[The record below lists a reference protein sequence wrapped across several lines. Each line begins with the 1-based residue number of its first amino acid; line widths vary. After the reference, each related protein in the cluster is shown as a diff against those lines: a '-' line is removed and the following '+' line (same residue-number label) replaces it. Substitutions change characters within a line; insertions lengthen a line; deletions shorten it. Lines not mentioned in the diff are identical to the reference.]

1 MKNNLS
7 ISLVLSG
14 ILCSCL
20 DAQVMDIG
28 TNFYRDYLDL
38 AQNKGIFKATDA
50 PLEFTQRNGTKFTF
64 DKIPNNNAR
73 NNKGNFTALGRNFVV
88 TATHVENG
96 TNAVDYNEK
105 RGVFGN
111 TKYEYLT
118 RYSSTST
125 SKVYNT
131 ETTYLRTTKFIV
143 EGSVDPIDIPDLEIS
158 PASYNDQDIAEI
170 EVRKIE
176 NYFKAIKNS
185 GGANGNDI
193 FAYQAGIGLL
203 SLEKPRIDPITG
215 NPTGGYDTIVDKD
228 GTNNQTLG
236 ASLNNINII
245 NSVAYKKKI
254 SLLGDGNEV
263 NGIYVLP
270 FTNDNFRNKL
280 YIGDS
285 GSGFFV
291 YDTLKNKWV
300 LVGVTSVANGTQ
312 NYASIVTARDFNDYK
327 KEYENLV
334 SGVNVLGSALVQNKD
349 NIFSSANGSN
359 IMLNSNL
366 DLGHGGIVVNS
377 GDFTL
382 NSTNGSKIA
391 KFAGF
396 DIAGGASLNLNVVS
410 DTSVHKL
417 GKGSLIVSSSGN
429 KPLRLG
435 EGVVE
440 LRALNAFDKIYLT
453 SGRGL
458 LRLGVNE
465 SLNDKIFFGNGG
477 GALDLNGFDQTFN
490 NISANSSDAKI
501 TNKNPQRA
509 TLAINGE
516 SGKDTIFHANIDKNI
531 ELKHSGQG
539 KELVFDGGFD
549 IDGALSLENAK
560 VTLQGHPKTHAI
572 GDASVLTP
580 LAKSKIA
587 AAGLSEPVY
596 MDLTRPSTLSQPDW
610 DERKFSAKDG
620 IKLKS
625 SELTIGKDAKL
636 NGDIT
641 AKNSV
646 INLSGELTHY
656 IDKFDGSNTYDDGL
670 KYRQDVQSGNLLVKD
685 VKFDNKIVMDSDSL
699 LRVGGGAT
707 KLKELVI
714 NGKDTPLAKDV
725 LLGDG
730 KFEIENL
737 EVSGA
742 QKLGFEPDSVVKK
755 SLKIKSFGSENE
767 PVLDFKKVL
776 TLGAGM
782 KFDVDFTAALKGGMA
797 LDKTYTLVSA
807 QSIINEGAIFNNE
820 QKLGDLFMT
829 YTISDGKIVMKL
841 SDKKGENP
849 AVSSNVVQERVSKFS
864 QRENKILSMLKG
876 TPEFVQAISSG
887 DDEAL
892 RKLAQKAD
900 KDMREISTSSL
911 KMSIKALQNS
921 NELMNSRL
929 FQVTQLRAK
938 ADISQFKLAGLESD
952 IMPSAKMAY
961 EAAEASRERNNFW
974 ANVNGAYFKDKKS
987 DGDLKFYGTNIG
999 YDRGYDEFILGVS
1012 AGVSKAKFSSN
1023 VLKDDAKIYSFGAY
1037 GLFERGAHEIQS
1049 NLNFA
1054 FINSKRSLDEAQK
1067 ASAKGRGIL
1076 SSNYY
1081 KYKISLS
1088 KSGEYE
1094 QSIKPLLALELGAN
1108 GIDGFK
1114 NDRYDQ
1120 KSINDF
1126 NVAVAAGVEYA
1137 LNSDKNAFSVQFLV
1151 KQSVYNSEDK
1161 SYVSLNNSNE
1171 YVDYK
1176 LDNNKLSYKLTLNS
1190 DTKLSENL
1198 VLSSQLSGMLDND
1211 KNYGISGGLK
1221 IEYKF

>member
-7 ISLVLSG
+7 ISLVLSS

-50 PLEFTQRNGTKFTF
+50 PLEFMQRNGTKFTF
-64 DKIPNNNAR
+64 NKIPNNNAR

-88 TATHVENG
+88 TANHTLLASAATNFNEN
-96 TNAVDYNEK
+96 
-105 RGVFGN
+105 RGWFGN
-111 TKYEYLT
+111 TLYEYAT
-118 RYSSTST
+118 NSTQ
-125 SKVYNT
+125 KLYGAD
-131 ETTYLRTTKFIV
+131 TTYLRTSKYIV
-143 EGSVDPIDIPDLEIS
+143 EGQIDPLDVPNLEIS
-158 PASYNDQDIAEI
+158 SQDQAKDEANAN
-170 EVRKIE
+170 KIE
-176 NYFKAIKNS
+176 GRFRDIKNS
-185 GGANGNDI
+185 GGASGENI
-193 FAYQAGIGLL
+193 LVYEAGTGSLA
-203 SLEKPRIDPITG
+203 LEKPKS
-215 NPTGGYDTIVDKD
+215 DTDGFAEVMSATEFEHQNIV
-228 GTNNQTLG
+228 NNALG
-236 ASLNNINII
+236 ASVNEIG
-245 NSVAYKKKI
+245 VAYSAVYKSHYSSVSKPGVYLFMT
-254 SLLGDGNEV
+254 SNRG
-263 NGIYVLP
+263 
-270 FTNDNFRNKL
+270 FRNRL
-280 YIGDS
+280 LPGDS

-291 YDTLKNKWV
+291 YDTVAQKWV
-300 LVGVTSVANGTQ
+300 LVGVLTGVEDNK

-359 IMLNSNL
+359 ITLNSNL

-396 DIAGGASLNLNVVS
+396 DIARGASLNLNVTS

-465 SLNDKIFFGNGG
+465 NLNDKIFFGNGG

-501 TNKNPQRA
+501 TNENSQRA

-516 SGKDTIFHANIDKNI
+516 SGKDTIFHASIDKNI

-587 AAGLSEPVY
+587 AAGLSEPAY

-670 KYRQDVQSGNLLVKD
+670 KYRQDIESKNLLVKD

-730 KFEIENL
+730 KFEVENL

-742 QKLGFEPDSVVKK
+742 QKLGFEPDSLIKK

-807 QSIINEGAIFNNE
+807 QNIINEGAIFNNE

-829 YTISDGKIVMKL
+829 YAISDGKIVMKL

-849 AVSSNVVQERVSKFS
+849 AVSPNIVQERVSKFS

-900 KDMREISTSSL
+900 KDMKEISTSSL
-911 KMSIKALQNS
+911 KVSMKALQNS

-974 ANVNGAYFKDKKS
+974 ANVNGAYFKDRQS

-1067 ASAKGRGIL
+1067 ASVKGRGIL

-1137 LNSDKNAFSVQFLV
+1137 LSSEKNAFSVQFLV
-1151 KQSVYNSEDK
+1151 KQSIYNSEDK

-1198 VLSSQLSGMLDND
+1198 VLSSQLNGMLDND

>member
-7 ISLVLSG
+7 ISLVLSS

-88 TATHVENG
+88 TANHTLLASAATNFNEN
-96 TNAVDYNEK
+96 
-105 RGVFGN
+105 RGWFGN
-111 TKYEYLT
+111 TLYEYAT
-118 RYSSTST
+118 NSTQ
-125 SKVYNT
+125 KLYGAD
-131 ETTYLRTTKFIV
+131 TTYLRTSKYIV
-143 EGSVDPIDIPDLEIS
+143 EGQIDPLDVPNLEIS
-158 PASYNDQDIAEI
+158 SQDQTKDEANTK
-170 EVRKIE
+170 KIE
-176 NYFKAIKNS
+176 DRFREIKNS
-185 GGANGNDI
+185 GGASGENI
-193 FAYQAGIGLL
+193 LAYEAGTGSLA
-203 SLEKPRIDPITG
+203 LEKPKS
-215 NPTGGYDTIVDKD
+215 DTDGFAEVMSATEFEHQNIV
-228 GTNNQTLG
+228 NNALG
-236 ASLNNINII
+236 ASVNEIG
-245 NSVAYKKKI
+245 VAYSAVYKSHYSSVSKPGVYLFMT
-254 SLLGDGNEV
+254 SNRG
-263 NGIYVLP
+263 
-270 FTNDNFRNKL
+270 FRNRL
-280 YIGDS
+280 LPGDS

-291 YDTLKNKWV
+291 YDTVAQKWV
-300 LVGVTSVANGTQ
+300 LVGVLTGVEDNK

-359 IMLNSNL
+359 ITLNSNL

-377 GDFTL
+377 GDITL

-410 DTSVHKL
+410 DTSVHKV

-465 SLNDKIFFGNGG
+465 NLNDKIFFGNGG
-477 GALDLNGFDQTFN
+477 GALDLNGFDQTFD

-501 TNKNPQRA
+501 TNENSQRA

-516 SGKDTIFHANIDKNI
+516 SGKDTIFHASIDKNI

-549 IDGALSLENAK
+549 IDGSLNLENAK

-587 AAGLSEPVY
+587 AAGLSEPAY

-670 KYRQDVQSGNLLVKD
+670 KYRQDIESKNLLVKD

-699 LRVGGGAT
+699 LRVGGGVT
-707 KLKELVI
+707 KLKELVV

-730 KFEIENL
+730 KFEVENL

-742 QKLGFEPDSVVKK
+742 QKLGFEPDSLIKK

-782 KFDVDFTAALKGGMA
+782 KFDVDFIAALKGGMA

-807 QSIINEGAIFNNE
+807 QNIINEGAIFNNE

-829 YTISDGKIVMKL
+829 YAISDGKIVMKL
-841 SDKKGENP
+841 SDKNGENP

-900 KDMREISTSSL
+900 KDMKEISTSSL
-911 KMSIKALQNS
+911 KVSMKALQNS

-974 ANVNGAYFKDKKS
+974 ANVNGAYFKDKQS
-987 DGDLKFYGTNIG
+987 DGDLKFYGTNVG

-1037 GLFERGAHEIQS
+1037 GLFERGPHEIQS

-1067 ASAKGRGIL
+1067 ASVKGRGIL

-1088 KSGEYE
+1088 KSGEFE

-1137 LNSDKNAFSVQFLV
+1137 LNSDKSAFSVQFLV

-1161 SYVSLNNSNE
+1161 SYVSLNNSSE

>member
-50 PLEFTQRNGTKFTF
+50 PLEFTQRNGAKFTF
-64 DKIPNNNAR
+64 NKIPNNNAR
-73 NNKGNFTALGRNFVV
+73 NNKGNFTSLGRNFVV
-88 TATHVENG
+88 TANHTLLASAATNFNEN
-96 TNAVDYNEK
+96 
-105 RGVFGN
+105 RGWFGN
-111 TKYEYLT
+111 TLYEYAT
-118 RYSSTST
+118 NSTQ
-125 SKVYNT
+125 KLYGAD
-131 ETTYLRTTKFIV
+131 TTYLQTSKYIV
-143 EGSVDPIDIPDLEIS
+143 EGQIDPLDVPNLEIS
-158 PASYNDQDIAEI
+158 SQDQTKDEANAK
-170 EVRKIE
+170 KIE
-176 NYFKAIKNS
+176 DRFSDIKNS
-185 GGANGNDI
+185 GGASSENI
-193 FAYQAGIGLL
+193 LAYEAGTGSLA
-203 SLEKPRIDPITG
+203 LEKPKSDSDGFAEVMSATEFE
-215 NPTGGYDTIVDKD
+215 NQNIV
-228 GTNNQTLG
+228 NNALG
-236 ASLNNINII
+236 ASVNEIG
-245 NSVAYKKKI
+245 VAYSAVYKSHYSSVSKPGVYLFMT
-254 SLLGDGNEV
+254 SNRG
-263 NGIYVLP
+263 
-270 FTNDNFRNKL
+270 FRNRL
-280 YIGDS
+280 LPGDS

-291 YDTLKNKWV
+291 YDTVAQKWV
-300 LVGVTSVANGTQ
+300 LVGVLTGVEDNK

-349 NIFSSANGSN
+349 NIFSSANGLN
-359 IMLNSNL
+359 ITLNSNL

-377 GDFTL
+377 GDLTL

-396 DIAGGASLNLNVVS
+396 NIAGGASLNLNVVS

-465 SLNDKIFFGNGG
+465 NLNDKIFFGNGG
-477 GALDLNGFDQTFN
+477 GALDLNGFDQTFD

-501 TNKNPQRA
+501 TNENPQRA

-516 SGKDTIFHANIDKNI
+516 SGKDTIFHASIDKNI

-560 VTLQGHPKTHAI
+560 VTLQGHPKAHAI

-580 LAKSKIA
+580 LAKSKMA
-587 AAGLSEPVY
+587 AAGLSEPAY

-670 KYRQDVQSGNLLVKD
+670 KYRQDIESKNLLVKD

-699 LRVGGGAT
+699 LKVGGGTT
-707 KLKELVI
+707 KLKELVV

-730 KFEIENL
+730 KFEVENL

-742 QKLGFEPDSVVKK
+742 QKLGFEPDSLIKK

-807 QSIINEGAIFNNE
+807 QNIINEGAIFNNE

-829 YTISDGKIVMKL
+829 YAINGGKIEMKL

-849 AVSSNVVQERVSKFS
+849 AVSPNIVQERVSKFS

-900 KDMREISTSSL
+900 KDMKEISTSSL

-952 IMPSAKMAY
+952 IMSSAKMAY

-974 ANVNGAYFKDKKS
+974 ANVNGAYFKDKIS

-1054 FINSKRSLDEAQK
+1054 FINSKRSLDEVQK
-1067 ASAKGRGIL
+1067 ASVKGRGIL

-1190 DTKLSENL
+1190 ETKLSENL

>member
-7 ISLVLSG
+7 ISLVVSS

-64 DKIPNNNAR
+64 NKIPNNNAR
-73 NNKGNFTALGRNFVV
+73 NNKGNFTSLGRNFVV
-88 TATHVENG
+88 TANHTLLASAATNFNEN
-96 TNAVDYNEK
+96 
-105 RGVFGN
+105 RGWFGN
-111 TKYEYLT
+111 TLYEYAT
-118 RYSSTST
+118 NSTQ
-125 SKVYNT
+125 KLYGAD
-131 ETTYLRTTKFIV
+131 TTYLRTSKYIV
-143 EGSVDPIDIPDLEIS
+143 EGQIDPLDVPNLEIS
-158 PASYNDQDIAEI
+158 SQDQAKDEANAN
-170 EVRKIE
+170 KIE
-176 NYFKAIKNS
+176 DRFRDIKNS
-185 GGANGNDI
+185 GGASGENI
-193 FAYQAGIGLL
+193 LAYEAGTGSLA
-203 SLEKPRIDPITG
+203 LEKPKS
-215 NPTGGYDTIVDKD
+215 DTDGFAEVMSATEFENQNIV
-228 GTNNQTLG
+228 NNALG
-236 ASLNNINII
+236 ASVNEIG
-245 NSVAYKKKI
+245 VAYSAVYKSHYSSVSKPGVYLFMT
-254 SLLGDGNEV
+254 SNRG
-263 NGIYVLP
+263 
-270 FTNDNFRNKL
+270 FRNRL
-280 YIGDS
+280 LPGDS

-291 YDTLKNKWV
+291 YDTVAQKWV
-300 LVGVTSVANGTQ
+300 LVGVLTGVEDNK

-359 IMLNSNL
+359 ITLNSNL

-377 GDFTL
+377 GDLML
-382 NSTNGSKIA
+382 NSTNGSNIA

-465 SLNDKIFFGNGG
+465 NLNDKIFFGNGG
-477 GALDLNGFDQTFN
+477 GALDLNGFDQTFD

-501 TNKNPQRA
+501 TNENSQMA
-509 TLAINGE
+509 TLKINGE
-516 SGKDTIFHANIDKNI
+516 SGKDTIFHASIDKNI

-539 KELVFDGGFD
+539 KELIFDGGFD

-587 AAGLSEPVY
+587 AAGLSEPAY

-670 KYRQDVQSGNLLVKD
+670 KYRQDIESKNLLVKD

-699 LRVGGGAT
+699 LRVGGGTT

-730 KFEIENL
+730 KFEVENL

-742 QKLGFEPDSVVKK
+742 QKLGFEPDSLIKK

-767 PVLDFKKVL
+767 PALDFKKVL

-807 QSIINEGAIFNNE
+807 QNIINEGAIFNNE

-829 YTISDGKIVMKL
+829 YAISDGKIVMKL

-887 DDEAL
+887 DDETL

-911 KMSIKALQNS
+911 KMSMKALQNS

-961 EAAEASRERNNFW
+961 EAAEARRERNNFW
-974 ANVNGAYFKDKKS
+974 ANVNGAYFKDRQS

-1012 AGVSKAKFSSN
+1012 AGVSKAKFSSDI
-1023 VLKDDAKIYSFGAY
+1023 LKDDAKIYSFGAY

-1067 ASAKGRGIL
+1067 ASVKGRGIL

-1088 KSGEYE
+1088 KSGEFE

-1137 LNSDKNAFSVQFLV
+1137 LNSEKNAFSMQFLV

-1161 SYVSLNNSNE
+1161 SYVSLNNSSE

>member
-7 ISLVLSG
+7 ISLVLSS

-38 AQNKGIFKATDA
+38 AQNKGIFKASDA
-50 PLEFTQRNGTKFTF
+50 PLEFTQRNGAKFRF
-64 DKIPNNNAR
+64 NKIPNNNAR

-88 TATHVENG
+88 TANHTLLASAATNFNEN
-96 TNAVDYNEK
+96 
-105 RGVFGN
+105 RGWFGN
-111 TKYEYLT
+111 TLYEYAT
-118 RYSSTST
+118 NSTQ
-125 SKVYNT
+125 KLYGAD
-131 ETTYLRTTKFIV
+131 TTYLRTSKYIV
-143 EGSVDPIDIPDLEIS
+143 EGQIDPLDVPNLEIS
-158 PASYNDQDIAEI
+158 SQDQTKDEANAK
-170 EVRKIE
+170 KIE
-176 NYFKAIKNS
+176 DRFRDIKNS
-185 GGANGNDI
+185 GGASGENI
-193 FAYQAGIGLL
+193 LAYEAGTGSLA
-203 SLEKPRIDPITG
+203 LEKPKSDSDGFAEVMSATEFEHQ
-215 NPTGGYDTIVDKD
+215 NIV
-228 GTNNQTLG
+228 NNALG
-236 ASLNNINII
+236 ASVNEIG
-245 NSVAYKKKI
+245 VAYSAVYKSHYSSVSKPGVYLFMT
-254 SLLGDGNEV
+254 SNRG
-263 NGIYVLP
+263 
-270 FTNDNFRNKL
+270 FRNRL
-280 YIGDS
+280 LPGDS

-291 YDTLKNKWV
+291 YDTVAQKWV
-300 LVGVTSVANGTQ
+300 LVGVLTGVEDNK

-359 IMLNSNL
+359 ITLNSNL

-377 GDFTL
+377 GDLTL

-465 SLNDKIFFGNGG
+465 NLNDKIFFGNGG
-477 GALDLNGFDQTFN
+477 GVLDLNGFDQTFD

-501 TNKNPQRA
+501 TNENPQRA

-516 SGKDTIFHANIDKNI
+516 SGKDTIFHASIDKNI

-549 IDGALSLENAK
+549 IDGALSLEDAK

-587 AAGLSEPVY
+587 AAGLSEPAY
-596 MDLTRPSTLSQPDW
+596 MDLARPSTLSQPDW

-670 KYRQDVQSGNLLVKD
+670 KYRQDIESRKLLVKD

-699 LRVGGGAT
+699 LKVGGGTT

-730 KFEIENL
+730 KFEVENL

-807 QSIINEGAIFNNE
+807 QNIINEGAIFNNE

-829 YTISDGKIVMKL
+829 YAISDGKIVMKL

-849 AVSSNVVQERVSKFS
+849 AVSPNIVQERVSKFS

-887 DDEAL
+887 DDEVL

-900 KDMREISTSSL
+900 KDLREISTSSL
-911 KMSIKALQNS
+911 KMSMKALQNS

-974 ANVNGAYFKDKKS
+974 ANINGAYFKNRQS

-1012 AGVSKAKFSSN
+1012 AGVSKAKFSSDI
-1023 VLKDDAKIYSFGAY
+1023 LKDDAKIYSFGAY

-1067 ASAKGRGIL
+1067 ASVKGRGIL

-1088 KSGEYE
+1088 KSGEFE

-1120 KSINDF
+1120 KRINDF
-1126 NVAVAAGVEYA
+1126 NVAVATGVEYA

-1161 SYVSLNNSNE
+1161 SYVSLNNSSE

>member
-7 ISLVLSG
+7 ISLVLSS

-50 PLEFTQRNGTKFTF
+50 PLEFAQRNGTKFTF
-64 DKIPNNNAR
+64 NKIPNNNAR
-73 NNKGNFTALGRNFVV
+73 NNKGNFTSLGRNFVV
-88 TATHVENG
+88 TANHTLLASAATNFNEN
-96 TNAVDYNEK
+96 
-105 RGVFGN
+105 RGWFGN
-111 TKYEYLT
+111 TLYEYAT
-118 RYSSTST
+118 NSTQ
-125 SKVYNT
+125 KLYGAD
-131 ETTYLRTTKFIV
+131 TTYLRTSKYIV
-143 EGSVDPIDIPDLEIS
+143 EGQIDPLDVPNLEIS
-158 PASYNDQDIAEI
+158 SQDQTKDEANAK
-170 EVRKIE
+170 KIE
-176 NYFKAIKNS
+176 DRFRDIKNS
-185 GGANGNDI
+185 GGASGENI
-193 FAYQAGIGLL
+193 LAYEAGTGSLA
-203 SLEKPRIDPITG
+203 LEKPKSDSDGFAEVMSATEFE
-215 NPTGGYDTIVDKD
+215 NQNIV
-228 GTNNQTLG
+228 NNALG
-236 ASLNNINII
+236 ASVNEIG
-245 NSVAYKKKI
+245 VAYSAVYKSHYSSVSKPGVYLFMT
-254 SLLGDGNEV
+254 SNRG
-263 NGIYVLP
+263 
-270 FTNDNFRNKL
+270 FRNRL
-280 YIGDS
+280 LPGDS

-291 YDTLKNKWV
+291 YDTVAQKWV
-300 LVGVTSVANGTQ
+300 LVGVLTGVEDNK

-359 IMLNSNL
+359 ITLNSNL

-377 GDFTL
+377 GDLTL

-396 DIAGGASLNLNVVS
+396 DIARGASLNLNVVS

-465 SLNDKIFFGNGG
+465 NLNDKIFFGNGG
-477 GALDLNGFDQTFN
+477 GALDLNGFDQTFD

-501 TNKNPQRA
+501 TNENPQRA

-516 SGKDTIFHANIDKNI
+516 SGEDTIFHASIDKNI

-560 VTLQGHPKTHAI
+560 VTLQGHPKMHAI

-587 AAGLSEPVY
+587 TAGLSEPAY

-670 KYRQDVQSGNLLVKD
+670 KYRQDIESKNLLVKD

-714 NGKDTPLAKDV
+714 NGKGTPLAKDV

-730 KFEIENL
+730 KFEVENL

-742 QKLGFEPDSVVKK
+742 QKLGFEPDSLIKK

-807 QSIINEGAIFNNE
+807 QNIINEGAIFNNE

-829 YTISDGKIVMKL
+829 YAISDGKIVMKL

-900 KDMREISTSSL
+900 KDMKEISTSSL
-911 KMSIKALQNS
+911 KMSIKVLQNS

-974 ANVNGAYFKDKKS
+974 ANVNGAYFKDRQS

-1067 ASAKGRGIL
+1067 ASVKGRGIL

>member
-7 ISLVLSG
+7 ISLVLSS

-64 DKIPNNNAR
+64 NKIPNNNAR

-88 TATHVENG
+88 TANHTLLASAATNFNEN
-96 TNAVDYNEK
+96 
-105 RGVFGN
+105 RGWFGN
-111 TKYEYLT
+111 TLYEYAT
-118 RYSSTST
+118 NSTQ
-125 SKVYNT
+125 KLYGAD
-131 ETTYLRTTKFIV
+131 TTYLRTSKYIV
-143 EGSVDPIDIPDLEIS
+143 EGQIDPLDVPNLEIS
-158 PASYNDQDIAEI
+158 SQDQTKDETNAN
-170 EVRKIE
+170 KIE
-176 NYFKAIKNS
+176 DRFRDIKNS
-185 GGANGNDI
+185 GGASGDNI
-193 FAYQAGIGLL
+193 LAYEAGTGSLA
-203 SLEKPRIDPITG
+203 LEKPKS
-215 NPTGGYDTIVDKD
+215 DTDGFAEVMSATEFEHQNIV
-228 GTNNQTLG
+228 NNALG
-236 ASLNNINII
+236 ASVNEIG
-245 NSVAYKKKI
+245 VAYSAVYKSHYSIVSKPGVYLFMT
-254 SLLGDGNEV
+254 SNRG
-263 NGIYVLP
+263 
-270 FTNDNFRNKL
+270 FRNRL
-280 YIGDS
+280 LPGDS

-291 YDTLKNKWV
+291 YDTVAQKWV
-300 LVGVTSVANGTQ
+300 LVGVLTGVEDNK

-359 IMLNSNL
+359 ITLNSNL

-377 GDFTL
+377 GDLTL

-440 LRALNAFDKIYLT
+440 LRALNAFDKIYIT

-465 SLNDKIFFGNGG
+465 NLNDKIFFGNGG
-477 GALDLNGFDQTFN
+477 GALDLNGFDQTFD

-501 TNKNPQRA
+501 TNENPQRA

-560 VTLQGHPKTHAI
+560 VMLQGHPKTHAI

-587 AAGLSEPVY
+587 AAGLSEPAY
-596 MDLTRPSTLSQPDW
+596 MDLARPSTLSQPDW

-670 KYRQDVQSGNLLVKD
+670 KYRQDIESKNLLVKD

-730 KFEIENL
+730 KFEVENL

-742 QKLGFEPDSVVKK
+742 QKLGFEPDSLIKK

-776 TLGAGM
+776 TLGTGM

-807 QSIINEGAIFNNE
+807 QNIINEGAIFNNE

-829 YTISDGKIVMKL
+829 YAISDGKIVMKL

-876 TPEFVQAISSG
+876 TPEFMQAISSG

-900 KDMREISTSSL
+900 KDMKEISTSSL
-911 KMSIKALQNS
+911 KVSIKALQNS

-1023 VLKDDAKIYSFGAY
+1023 ILKDDAKIYSFGAY
-1037 GLFERGAHEIQS
+1037 GLFEKGPHEIQS

-1067 ASAKGRGIL
+1067 ASVKGRGIL

-1137 LNSDKNAFSVQFLV
+1137 LNSEKNAFSVQFLV

>member
-7 ISLVLSG
+7 ISLVLSS

-64 DKIPNNNAR
+64 NKIPNNNAR

-88 TATHVENG
+88 TANHTLLASAATNFNEN
-96 TNAVDYNEK
+96 
-105 RGVFGN
+105 RGWFGN
-111 TKYEYLT
+111 TLYEYAT
-118 RYSSTST
+118 NSTQ
-125 SKVYNT
+125 KLYGAD
-131 ETTYLRTTKFIV
+131 TTYLRTSKYIV
-143 EGSVDPIDIPDLEIS
+143 EGQIDPLDVPNLEIS
-158 PASYNDQDIAEI
+158 SQDQTKDEANAN
-170 EVRKIE
+170 KIE
-176 NYFKAIKNS
+176 DRFRDIKNS
-185 GGANGNDI
+185 GGASGENI
-193 FAYQAGIGLL
+193 LAYEAGTGSLA
-203 SLEKPRIDPITG
+203 LEKPKS
-215 NPTGGYDTIVDKD
+215 DTDGFAEVMSATEFEHQNIV
-228 GTNNQTLG
+228 NNALG
-236 ASLNNINII
+236 ASVNEIG
-245 NSVAYKKKI
+245 VAYSAVYKSHYSSVSKPGVYLFMT
-254 SLLGDGNEV
+254 SNRG
-263 NGIYVLP
+263 
-270 FTNDNFRNKL
+270 FRNRL
-280 YIGDS
+280 LPGDS

-291 YDTLKNKWV
+291 YDTVAQKWV
-300 LVGVTSVANGTQ
+300 LVGVLTGVEDNK

-349 NIFSSANGSN
+349 NIFSSANSSN
-359 IMLNSNL
+359 ITLNSNL

-377 GDFTL
+377 GDITL

-410 DTSVHKL
+410 DTSVHKV

-465 SLNDKIFFGNGG
+465 NLNDKIFFGNGG
-477 GALDLNGFDQTFN
+477 GALDLNGFDQTFD

-501 TNKNPQRA
+501 TNENSQRA
-509 TLAINGE
+509 TLKINGE

-587 AAGLSEPVY
+587 AAGLSEPAY
-596 MDLTRPSTLSQPDW
+596 MDLARPSTLSQPDW

-670 KYRQDVQSGNLLVKD
+670 KYRQDIESKNLLVKD

-699 LRVGGGAT
+699 LRVGGGTT

-730 KFEIENL
+730 KFEVENL
-737 EVSGA
+737 EVGGA
-742 QKLGFEPDSVVKK
+742 QKLGFEPDSLIKK

-807 QSIINEGAIFNNE
+807 QNIINEGAIFNNE

-829 YTISDGKIVMKL
+829 YAISDGKIVMKL

-849 AVSSNVVQERVSKFS
+849 AVSSNVVQESVSKFS

-900 KDMREISTSSL
+900 KDMKEISTSSL
-911 KMSIKALQNS
+911 KVSIKALQNS

-952 IMPSAKMAY
+952 IIPSAKMAY

-1067 ASAKGRGIL
+1067 ASVKGRGIL

-1088 KSGEYE
+1088 KSGEFE
-1094 QSIKPLLALELGAN
+1094 QSIKPLLALEFGAN

-1137 LNSDKNAFSVQFLV
+1137 LNSEKNAFSVQFLV

-1161 SYVSLNNSNE
+1161 SYVSLNNSSE

>member
-7 ISLVLSG
+7 ISLVVSSILS
-14 ILCSCL
+14 SCL

-50 PLEFTQRNGTKFTF
+50 PLEFTQRNGAKFTF
-64 DKIPNNNAR
+64 NKIPNNNAR
-73 NNKGNFTALGRNFVV
+73 NNKGNFTSIGRNFVV
-88 TATHVENG
+88 TANHTLLASAATNFNEN
-96 TNAVDYNEK
+96 
-105 RGVFGN
+105 RGWFGN
-111 TKYEYLT
+111 TLYEYT
-118 RYSSTST
+118 TNSTQ
-125 SKVYNT
+125 KLYGAD
-131 ETTYLRTTKFIV
+131 TTYLRTSKYIV
-143 EGSVDPIDIPDLEIS
+143 EGQIDPLDVPNLEIS
-158 PASYNDQDIAEI
+158 SQDQAKDEANAN
-170 EVRKIE
+170 KIE
-176 NYFKAIKNS
+176 DRFRYIKNS
-185 GGANGNDI
+185 GGASGENI
-193 FAYQAGIGLL
+193 LAYEAGTGSLA
-203 SLEKPRIDPITG
+203 LEKPKS
-215 NPTGGYDTIVDKD
+215 DTDGFAEVMSATEFENQNIV
-228 GTNNQTLG
+228 NNALG
-236 ASLNNINII
+236 ASVNEIG
-245 NSVAYKKKI
+245 VAYSAVYNSHYSSVSKPGVYLFMT
-254 SLLGDGNEV
+254 SNRG
-263 NGIYVLP
+263 
-270 FTNDNFRNKL
+270 FRNRL
-280 YIGDS
+280 LPGDS

-291 YDTLKNKWV
+291 YDTVAQKWV
-300 LVGVTSVANGTQ
+300 LVGVLTGVEDNK

-327 KEYENLV
+327 KGYENLV

-359 IMLNSNL
+359 ITLNSNL

-377 GDFTL
+377 GDLTL

-396 DIAGGASLNLNVVS
+396 DIARGASLNLNVTS
-410 DTSVHKL
+410 DTSVHKV

-435 EGVVE
+435 DGVVE

-465 SLNDKIFFGNGG
+465 NLNDKIFFGNGG

-501 TNKNPQRA
+501 TNANSQRA
-509 TLAINGE
+509 TLTINGE
-516 SGKDTIFHANIDKNI
+516 SGKDTIFHASIDKNI

-560 VTLQGHPKTHAI
+560 VTLQGHPKTHAV

-587 AAGLSEPVY
+587 AAGLSEPDY

-670 KYRQDVQSGNLLVKD
+670 KYRQDIESKNLLVKD

-730 KFEIENL
+730 KFEVENL
-737 EVSGA
+737 EVSGV
-742 QKLGFEPDSVVKK
+742 QKLSFEPDSLIKK

-782 KFDVDFTAALKGGMA
+782 KFDVDFTVALKGGMA

-807 QSIINEGAIFNNE
+807 QNIINEGAIFNNE

-829 YTISDGKIVMKL
+829 YAISDGKIVMKL

-900 KDMREISTSSL
+900 KDMKEISTSSL
-911 KMSIKALQNS
+911 KVSIKALQNS

-974 ANVNGAYFKDKKS
+974 ANINGAYFKDRQS

-1054 FINSKRSLDEAQK
+1054 FINSKRSLDDAQK
-1067 ASAKGRGIL
+1067 ASVKGRGIL

-1088 KSGEYE
+1088 KSGEFE

>member
-7 ISLVLSG
+7 ISLVLSS

-64 DKIPNNNAR
+64 NKIPNNNAR

-88 TATHVENG
+88 TANHTLLASAATNFNEN
-96 TNAVDYNEK
+96 
-105 RGVFGN
+105 RGWFGN
-111 TKYEYLT
+111 TLYEYT
-118 RYSSTST
+118 TNSTQ
-125 SKVYNT
+125 KLYGAD
-131 ETTYLRTTKFIV
+131 TTYLRTSKYII
-143 EGSVDPIDIPDLEIS
+143 EGQIDPLDVPNLEIS
-158 PASYNDQDIAEI
+158 SQDQIKDEANAK
-170 EVRKIE
+170 KIE
-176 NYFKAIKNS
+176 DRFRDIKNS
-185 GGANGNDI
+185 GGASGENI
-193 FAYQAGIGLL
+193 LAYEAGTGSLA
-203 SLEKPRIDPITG
+203 LEKPKS
-215 NPTGGYDTIVDKD
+215 DTDGFAEVMSATEFENQNIV
-228 GTNNQTLG
+228 NNALG
-236 ASLNNINII
+236 ASVNEIG
-245 NSVAYKKKI
+245 VAYSAVYKSHYSSVSKPGVYLFMT
-254 SLLGDGNEV
+254 SNRG
-263 NGIYVLP
+263 
-270 FTNDNFRNKL
+270 FRNRL
-280 YIGDS
+280 LPGDS

-291 YDTLKNKWV
+291 YDTVAQKWV
-300 LVGVTSVANGTQ
+300 LVGVLTGVEDNK
-312 NYASIVTARDFNDYK
+312 NYTSIVTARDFNDYK

-359 IMLNSNL
+359 ITLNSNL

-377 GDFTL
+377 GDLTL

-396 DIAGGASLNLNVVS
+396 DIAGGASLNLNVTS
-410 DTSVHKL
+410 DTSVHKV

-465 SLNDKIFFGNGG
+465 NLNDKIFFGNGG
-477 GALDLNGFDQTFN
+477 GALDLNGFDQTFD

-501 TNKNPQRA
+501 TNENSQRA
-509 TLAINGE
+509 TLKINGE
-516 SGKDTIFHANIDKNI
+516 SGKDTIFHASIDKNI

-580 LAKSKIA
+580 LAKSKMA
-587 AAGLSEPVY
+587 AAGLSEPAY

-670 KYRQDVQSGNLLVKD
+670 KYRQDIESKNLLVKD

-730 KFEIENL
+730 KFEVENL

-742 QKLGFEPDSVVKK
+742 QKLGFEPDSLIKK

-807 QSIINEGAIFNNE
+807 QNIINEGAIFNNE

-829 YTISDGKIVMKL
+829 YAISDGKIVMKL

-849 AVSSNVVQERVSKFS
+849 AVSSNVVQESVSKFS

-900 KDMREISTSSL
+900 KDMKEISTSSL

-974 ANVNGAYFKDKKS
+974 ANVNGAYFKDRQS

-1012 AGVSKAKFSSN
+1012 AGVSKAKFSSDI
-1023 VLKDDAKIYSFGAY
+1023 LKDDAKIYSFGAY

-1054 FINSKRSLDEAQK
+1054 FINSKRGLDEAQK

-1088 KSGEYE
+1088 KSGEFE

-1120 KSINDF
+1120 KSVNDF

-1161 SYVSLNNSNE
+1161 SYVSLNNSSE

>member
-7 ISLVLSG
+7 ISLVLSS

-88 TATHVENG
+88 TANHTLLASAATNFNEN
-96 TNAVDYNEK
+96 
-105 RGVFGN
+105 RGWFGN
-111 TKYEYLT
+111 TLYEYAT
-118 RYSSTST
+118 NSTQ
-125 SKVYNT
+125 KLYGAD
-131 ETTYLRTTKFIV
+131 TTYLRTSKYIV
-143 EGSVDPIDIPDLEIS
+143 EGQIDPLDVPNLEIS
-158 PASYNDQDIAEI
+158 SQDQAKDEANAN
-170 EVRKIE
+170 KIE
-176 NYFKAIKNS
+176 GRFRDIKNS
-185 GGANGNDI
+185 GGASGENI
-193 FAYQAGIGLL
+193 LAYEAGTGSLA
-203 SLEKPRIDPITG
+203 LEKPKSDSDGFAEVMSATEFE
-215 NPTGGYDTIVDKD
+215 NQNIV
-228 GTNNQTLG
+228 NNALG
-236 ASLNNINII
+236 ASVNEIG
-245 NSVAYKKKI
+245 VAYSAVYKSHYSSVSKPGVYLFMT
-254 SLLGDGNEV
+254 SNRG
-263 NGIYVLP
+263 
-270 FTNDNFRNKL
+270 FRNRL
-280 YIGDS
+280 LPGDS

-291 YDTLKNKWV
+291 YDTVAQKWV
-300 LVGVTSVANGTQ
+300 LVGVLTGVEDNK

-349 NIFSSANGSN
+349 NIFSSANGLN
-359 IMLNSNL
+359 ITLNSNL

-377 GDFTL
+377 GDLTL

-465 SLNDKIFFGNGG
+465 NLNDKIFFGNGG

-501 TNKNPQRA
+501 TNENSQRA

-560 VTLQGHPKTHAI
+560 VMLQGHPKTHAI

-587 AAGLSEPVY
+587 AAGLSEPAY

-670 KYRQDVQSGNLLVKD
+670 KYRQDIESKNLLVKD

-699 LRVGGGAT
+699 LRVGGGTT

-730 KFEIENL
+730 KFEVENL

-742 QKLGFEPDSVVKK
+742 QKLGFEPDSLIKK

-807 QSIINEGAIFNNE
+807 QNIINEGAIFNNE

-829 YTISDGKIVMKL
+829 YAISDGKIVMKL

-849 AVSSNVVQERVSKFS
+849 AVSPNIVQERVSKFS

-876 TPEFVQAISSG
+876 TPEFMQAISSG
-887 DDEAL
+887 DDEVL

-900 KDMREISTSSL
+900 KDMKEISTSSL
-911 KMSIKALQNS
+911 KVSIKALQNS

-1012 AGVSKAKFSSN
+1012 AGVSKAKFSSDI
-1023 VLKDDAKIYSFGAY
+1023 LKDDAKIYSFGAY

-1067 ASAKGRGIL
+1067 ASVKGRGIL

-1088 KSGEYE
+1088 KSGEFE

-1120 KSINDF
+1120 KSVNDF
-1126 NVAVAAGVEYA
+1126 NVAVATGVEYA
-1137 LNSDKNAFSVQFLV
+1137 LNSEKNAFSVQFLV

>member
-7 ISLVLSG
+7 ISLVLSS

-88 TATHVENG
+88 TANHTLLASAATNFNEN
-96 TNAVDYNEK
+96 
-105 RGVFGN
+105 RGWFGN
-111 TKYEYLT
+111 TLYEYAT
-118 RYSSTST
+118 NSTQ
-125 SKVYNT
+125 KLYGAD
-131 ETTYLRTTKFIV
+131 TTYLRTSKYIV
-143 EGSVDPIDIPDLEIS
+143 EGQIDPLDVPNLEIS
-158 PASYNDQDIAEI
+158 SQDQAKDEANAK
-170 EVRKIE
+170 KIE
-176 NYFKAIKNS
+176 GRFRDIKNS
-185 GGANGNDI
+185 GGASGENI
-193 FAYQAGIGLL
+193 LVYEAGTGSLA
-203 SLEKPRIDPITG
+203 LEKPKS
-215 NPTGGYDTIVDKD
+215 DTDGFAEVMSATEFEHQNIV
-228 GTNNQTLG
+228 NNALG
-236 ASLNNINII
+236 ASVNEIG
-245 NSVAYKKKI
+245 VAYSAVYKSHYSSVSKPGVYLFMT
-254 SLLGDGNEV
+254 SNRG
-263 NGIYVLP
+263 
-270 FTNDNFRNKL
+270 FRNRL
-280 YIGDS
+280 LPGDS

-291 YDTLKNKWV
+291 YDTVAQKWV
-300 LVGVTSVANGTQ
+300 LVGVLTGVEDNK

-359 IMLNSNL
+359 ITLNSNL
-366 DLGHGGIVVNS
+366 DLGHGGIAVNS
-377 GDFTL
+377 GDLTL

-396 DIAGGASLNLNVVS
+396 DIARGASLNLNVTS

-465 SLNDKIFFGNGG
+465 NLNDKIFFGNGG

-501 TNKNPQRA
+501 TNENSQRA

-516 SGKDTIFHANIDKNI
+516 SGKDTIFHASIDKNI

-587 AAGLSEPVY
+587 AAGLSEPAY

-670 KYRQDVQSGNLLVKD
+670 KYRQDIESKNLLVKD

-730 KFEIENL
+730 KFEVENL

-742 QKLGFEPDSVVKK
+742 QKLGFEPDSLIKK

-807 QSIINEGAIFNNE
+807 QNIINEGAIFNNE

-829 YTISDGKIVMKL
+829 YAISDGKIVMKL

-849 AVSSNVVQERVSKFS
+849 AVSPNIVQERVSKFS

-900 KDMREISTSSL
+900 KDMKEISTSSL
-911 KMSIKALQNS
+911 KVSMKALQNS

-974 ANVNGAYFKDKKS
+974 ANVNGAYFKDRQS

-1067 ASAKGRGIL
+1067 ASVKGRGIL

-1137 LNSDKNAFSVQFLV
+1137 LSSEKNAFSVQFLV
-1151 KQSVYNSEDK
+1151 KQSIYNSEDK

-1198 VLSSQLSGMLDND
+1198 VLSSQLNGMLDND

>member
-7 ISLVLSG
+7 ISLVLSS

-50 PLEFTQRNGTKFTF
+50 PLEFAQRNGAKFTF
-64 DKIPNNNAR
+64 NKIPNNNAR
-73 NNKGNFTALGRNFVV
+73 NNKGNFTSLGRNFVV
-88 TATHVENG
+88 TANHTLLASAATNFNEN
-96 TNAVDYNEK
+96 
-105 RGVFGN
+105 RGWFGN
-111 TKYEYLT
+111 TLYEYAT
-118 RYSSTST
+118 NSTQ
-125 SKVYNT
+125 KLYGAD
-131 ETTYLRTTKFIV
+131 TTYLRTSKYIV
-143 EGSVDPIDIPDLEIS
+143 EGQIDPLDVPNLEIS
-158 PASYNDQDIAEI
+158 SQDQTKDEANAK
-170 EVRKIE
+170 KIE
-176 NYFKAIKNS
+176 DRFRDIKNS
-185 GGANGNDI
+185 GGASGENI
-193 FAYQAGIGLL
+193 LAYEAGTGSLA
-203 SLEKPRIDPITG
+203 LEKPKSDSDGFAEVMSATEFE
-215 NPTGGYDTIVDKD
+215 NQNIV
-228 GTNNQTLG
+228 NNALG
-236 ASLNNINII
+236 ASVNEIG
-245 NSVAYKKKI
+245 VAYSAVYKSHYSSVSKPGVYLFMT
-254 SLLGDGNEV
+254 SNRG
-263 NGIYVLP
+263 
-270 FTNDNFRNKL
+270 FRNRL
-280 YIGDS
+280 LPGDS

-291 YDTLKNKWV
+291 YDTVARKWV
-300 LVGVTSVANGTQ
+300 LVGVLTGVEDNK

-327 KEYENLV
+327 KGYENLV

-359 IMLNSNL
+359 ITLSTNL

-396 DIAGGASLNLNVVS
+396 DIARGASLNLNVTS

-465 SLNDKIFFGNGG
+465 NLNDKIFFGNGG

-501 TNKNPQRA
+501 TNANSQRA
-509 TLAINGE
+509 TLTINGE
-516 SGKDTIFHANIDKNI
+516 SGKDTIFHASIDKNI
-531 ELKHSGQG
+531 ELRHSGQG

-549 IDGALSLENAK
+549 IDGVLSLENAK
-560 VTLQGHPKTHAI
+560 VTLQGHPKTHAV

-587 AAGLSEPVY
+587 AAGLSEPAY

-670 KYRQDVQSGNLLVKD
+670 KYRQDIESKNLLVKD

-699 LRVGGGAT
+699 LKVGGGAT

-742 QKLGFEPDSVVKK
+742 QKLGFEPDSLIKK

-776 TLGAGM
+776 TLGTGM

-807 QSIINEGAIFNNE
+807 QNIINEGAIFNNE

-829 YTISDGKIVMKL
+829 YAISDGKIVMKL

-849 AVSSNVVQERVSKFS
+849 AVSPNIVQERVSKFS

-887 DDEAL
+887 DDGAL

-900 KDMREISTSSL
+900 KEMKEISTSSL
-911 KMSIKALQNS
+911 KVSIKALQNS

-974 ANVNGAYFKDKKS
+974 ANVNGAYFKDKIS

-1012 AGVSKAKFSSN
+1012 AGVSKAKFSSDI
-1023 VLKDDAKIYSFGAY
+1023 LKDDAKIYSFGAY
-1037 GLFERGAHEIQS
+1037 GLFERGPHEIQS

-1067 ASAKGRGIL
+1067 ASVKGRGIL

-1126 NVAVAAGVEYA
+1126 NVAVATGVEYA
-1137 LNSDKNAFSVQFLV
+1137 LSSDKNAFSVQFLV

-1190 DTKLSENL
+1190 ETKLSENL

>member
-7 ISLVLSG
+7 ISLVLSS

-50 PLEFTQRNGTKFTF
+50 PLEFTQRNGAKFTF
-64 DKIPNNNAR
+64 NKIPNNNAR

-88 TATHVENG
+88 TANHTLLASAATNFNEN
-96 TNAVDYNEK
+96 
-105 RGVFGN
+105 RGWFGN
-111 TKYEYLT
+111 TLYEYAT
-118 RYSSTST
+118 NSTQ
-125 SKVYNT
+125 KLYGAD
-131 ETTYLRTTKFIV
+131 TTYLRTSKYIV
-143 EGSVDPIDIPDLEIS
+143 EGQIDPLDVPNLEIS
-158 PASYNDQDIAEI
+158 SQDQAKDEANAN
-170 EVRKIE
+170 KIE
-176 NYFKAIKNS
+176 DRFRDIKNS
-185 GGANGNDI
+185 GGASGENI
-193 FAYQAGIGLL
+193 LAYEAGTGSLA
-203 SLEKPRIDPITG
+203 LEKPKSDSDGFAEVMSATEFE
-215 NPTGGYDTIVDKD
+215 NQNIV
-228 GTNNQTLG
+228 NNALG
-236 ASLNNINII
+236 ASVNEIG
-245 NSVAYKKKI
+245 VAYSAVYKSHYSSVSKPGVYLFMT
-254 SLLGDGNEV
+254 SNRD
-263 NGIYVLP
+263 
-270 FTNDNFRNKL
+270 FRNRL
-280 YIGDS
+280 LPGDS

-291 YDTLKNKWV
+291 YDTVAQKWV
-300 LVGVTSVANGTQ
+300 LVGVLTGVEDNK

-359 IMLNSNL
+359 ITLSTNL

-377 GDFTL
+377 GDLTL

-410 DTSVHKL
+410 DTSVHKV

-465 SLNDKIFFGNGG
+465 NLNDKIFFGNGG

-501 TNKNPQRA
+501 TNENSQRA

-516 SGKDTIFHANIDKNI
+516 SGKDTIFHASIDKNI

-549 IDGALSLENAK
+549 IYGALSLENAK

-580 LAKSKIA
+580 LAKSKIV
-587 AAGLSEPVY
+587 AAGLSEPAY
-596 MDLTRPSTLSQPDW
+596 MDLTRPSILSQPDW

-656 IDKFDGSNTYDDGL
+656 IDKFDGSNTYDNGL
-670 KYRQDVQSGNLLVKD
+670 KYRQDIESKNLLVKD

-730 KFEIENL
+730 KFEVENL

-742 QKLGFEPDSVVKK
+742 QKLGFEPDSLIKK

-767 PVLDFKKVL
+767 PALDFKKVL

-807 QSIINEGAIFNNE
+807 QNIINEGAIFNNE

-829 YTISDGKIVMKL
+829 YAISDGKIVMKL

-849 AVSSNVVQERVSKFS
+849 AVSSNVVQERVYKFS

-876 TPEFVQAISSG
+876 TPEFVQAISNS

-900 KDMREISTSSL
+900 KDMKEISTSSL

-987 DGDLKFYGTNIG
+987 DGDLKFYGTNIS

-1012 AGVSKAKFSSN
+1012 AGVSKAKFSSDI
-1023 VLKDDAKIYSFGAY
+1023 LKDDAKIYSFGAY

-1067 ASAKGRGIL
+1067 ASVKGRGIL

-1088 KSGEYE
+1088 KSGEFE

-1120 KSINDF
+1120 KSVNDF

-1161 SYVSLNNSNE
+1161 SYVSLNNSSE

-1198 VLSSQLSGMLDND
+1198 VLSSRLSGMLDND

>member
-7 ISLVLSG
+7 ISLVLSS

-64 DKIPNNNAR
+64 NKIPNNNAR

-88 TATHVENG
+88 TANHTLLASAATNFNEN
-96 TNAVDYNEK
+96 
-105 RGVFGN
+105 RGWFGN
-111 TKYEYLT
+111 TLYEYAT
-118 RYSSTST
+118 NSTQ
-125 SKVYNT
+125 KLYGAD
-131 ETTYLRTTKFIV
+131 TTYLRTSKYIV
-143 EGSVDPIDIPDLEIS
+143 EGQIDPLDVPNLEIS
-158 PASYNDQDIAEI
+158 SQDQTKDEANAK
-170 EVRKIE
+170 KIE
-176 NYFKAIKNS
+176 DRFREIKNS
-185 GGANGNDI
+185 GGASGENI
-193 FAYQAGIGLL
+193 LAYEAGTGSLA
-203 SLEKPRIDPITG
+203 LEKPKSDSDGFAEVMSATEFEHQ
-215 NPTGGYDTIVDKD
+215 NIV
-228 GTNNQTLG
+228 NNALG
-236 ASLNNINII
+236 ASVNEIG
-245 NSVAYKKKI
+245 VAYSAVYKSHYSSVSKPGVYLFMT
-254 SLLGDGNEV
+254 SNRG
-263 NGIYVLP
+263 
-270 FTNDNFRNKL
+270 FRNRL
-280 YIGDS
+280 LPGDS

-291 YDTLKNKWV
+291 YDTVAQKWV
-300 LVGVTSVANGTQ
+300 LVGVLTGVEDNK

-359 IMLNSNL
+359 ITLNSNL

-377 GDFTL
+377 GDLTL

-465 SLNDKIFFGNGG
+465 NLNDKIFFGNGG
-477 GALDLNGFDQTFN
+477 GVLDLNGFDQTFN

-501 TNKNPQRA
+501 TNENSQRA

-516 SGKDTIFHANIDKNI
+516 SGKDTIFHASIDKNI

-587 AAGLSEPVY
+587 AAGLSEPAY

-670 KYRQDVQSGNLLVKD
+670 KYRQDIESKNLLVKD

-699 LRVGGGAT
+699 LRVGGGTT

-730 KFEIENL
+730 KFEVENL
-737 EVSGA
+737 EISGA
-742 QKLGFEPDSVVKK
+742 QKLGFEPDSLIKK

-807 QSIINEGAIFNNE
+807 QNIINEGAIFNNE

-829 YTISDGKIVMKL
+829 YAISDGKIVMKL
-841 SDKKGENP
+841 SDKNGENP

-900 KDMREISTSSL
+900 KDMKEISTSSL
-911 KMSIKALQNS
+911 KVSMKALQNS

-974 ANVNGAYFKDKKS
+974 ANVNGAYFKDRQS

-1012 AGVSKAKFSSN
+1012 TGVSKAKFSSN

-1037 GLFERGAHEIQS
+1037 GLFERGPHEIQS

-1054 FINSKRSLDEAQK
+1054 FINSKCSLDEAQK
-1067 ASAKGRGIL
+1067 ASVKGRGIL

-1114 NDRYDQ
+1114 NNRYDQ
-1120 KSINDF
+1120 KSVNDF

>member
-7 ISLVLSG
+7 ISLVLSS

-50 PLEFTQRNGTKFTF
+50 PLEFTQRNGAKFTF

-73 NNKGNFTALGRNFVV
+73 NNKGNFTSLGRNFVV
-88 TATHVENG
+88 TANHTLLASAATNFNEN
-96 TNAVDYNEK
+96 
-105 RGVFGN
+105 RGWFGN
-111 TKYEYLT
+111 TLYEYAT
-118 RYSSTST
+118 NSTQ
-125 SKVYNT
+125 KLYGAD
-131 ETTYLRTTKFIV
+131 TTYLRTSKYIV
-143 EGSVDPIDIPDLEIS
+143 EGQIDPLDVPNLEIS
-158 PASYNDQDIAEI
+158 SQDQTKDEANAN
-170 EVRKIE
+170 KIE
-176 NYFKAIKNS
+176 DRFRDIKNS
-185 GGANGNDI
+185 GGASGENILAYEAGTGSLALERPKSDTDG
-193 FAYQAGIGLL
+193 FAEVMSATEFENQ
-203 SLEKPRIDPITG
+203 
-215 NPTGGYDTIVDKD
+215 NIV
-228 GTNNQTLG
+228 NNALG
-236 ASLNNINII
+236 ASVNEIG
-245 NSVAYKKKI
+245 VAYSAVYKSHYSSVSKPGVYLFMT
-254 SLLGDGNEV
+254 SNRG
-263 NGIYVLP
+263 
-270 FTNDNFRNKL
+270 FRNRL
-280 YIGDS
+280 LPGDS

-291 YDTLKNKWV
+291 YDTVAQKWV
-300 LVGVTSVANGTQ
+300 LVGVLTGVEDNK

-359 IMLNSNL
+359 ITLSTNL

-377 GDFTL
+377 GDLTL

-396 DIAGGASLNLNVVS
+396 DIAGGASLNLNVTS

-465 SLNDKIFFGNGG
+465 NLNDKIFFGNGG
-477 GALDLNGFDQTFN
+477 GALDLNGFDQTFD

-501 TNKNPQRA
+501 TNENSQRA
-509 TLAINGE
+509 ILKINGE
-516 SGKDTIFHANIDKNI
+516 SGKDTIFHASIDKNI

-580 LAKSKIA
+580 LAKSKMA
-587 AAGLSEPVY
+587 AAGLSEPAY

-670 KYRQDVQSGNLLVKD
+670 KYRQDIESKNLLVKD

-699 LRVGGGAT
+699 LRVGGDVT

-730 KFEIENL
+730 KFEVENL

-742 QKLGFEPDSVVKK
+742 QKLGFEPDSFIKK

-807 QSIINEGAIFNNE
+807 QNIINEGAIFNNE

-829 YTISDGKIVMKL
+829 YAISDGKIVMKL

-849 AVSSNVVQERVSKFS
+849 AVSPNIVQERVSKFS

-892 RKLAQKAD
+892 RKLVQKAD
-900 KDMREISTSSL
+900 KDMKEISTSSL
-911 KMSIKALQNS
+911 KVSMKALQNS

-929 FQVTQLRAK
+929 FQVTQLRTK

-974 ANVNGAYFKDKKS
+974 ANVNGAYFKDKIS

-999 YDRGYDEFILGVS
+999 YDRGYDEFILGLS
-1012 AGVSKAKFSSN
+1012 AGVSKAKFSSDI
-1023 VLKDDAKIYSFGAY
+1023 LKDDAKIYSFGAY
-1037 GLFERGAHEIQS
+1037 GLFERGPHEIQS

-1067 ASAKGRGIL
+1067 ASVKGRGIL

-1176 LDNNKLSYKLTLNS
+1176 LDNNKLNYKLTLNS

>member
-7 ISLVLSG
+7 ISLVLSS

-38 AQNKGIFKATDA
+38 AQNKGIFKATDT
-50 PLEFTQRNGTKFTF
+50 PLEFTQRNGTKFRF

-88 TATHVENG
+88 TANHTLLASAATNFNEN
-96 TNAVDYNEK
+96 
-105 RGVFGN
+105 RGWFGN
-111 TKYEYLT
+111 TLYEYAT
-118 RYSSTST
+118 NSTQ
-125 SKVYNT
+125 KLYGAD
-131 ETTYLRTTKFIV
+131 TTYLRTSKYIV
-143 EGSVDPIDIPDLEIS
+143 EGQIDPLDVPNLEIS
-158 PASYNDQDIAEI
+158 SQDQTKDEANTK
-170 EVRKIE
+170 KIE
-176 NYFKAIKNS
+176 DRFREIKNS
-185 GGANGNDI
+185 GGASGENI
-193 FAYQAGIGLL
+193 LAYEAGTGSLA
-203 SLEKPRIDPITG
+203 LEKPKSDSDGFAEVMSATEFEHQ
-215 NPTGGYDTIVDKD
+215 NIV
-228 GTNNQTLG
+228 NNALG
-236 ASLNNINII
+236 ASVNEIG
-245 NSVAYKKKI
+245 VAYSAVYKSHYSSVSKPGVYLFMT
-254 SLLGDGNEV
+254 SNRG
-263 NGIYVLP
+263 
-270 FTNDNFRNKL
+270 FRNRL
-280 YIGDS
+280 LPGDS

-291 YDTLKNKWV
+291 YDTVAQKWV
-300 LVGVTSVANGTQ
+300 LVGVLTGVEDNK

-359 IMLNSNL
+359 ITLSTNL

-377 GDFTL
+377 GDLTL

-396 DIAGGASLNLNVVS
+396 DIAGGASLNLNVTS

-465 SLNDKIFFGNGG
+465 NLNDKIFFGNGG
-477 GALDLNGFDQTFN
+477 GALDLNGFDQTFD

-501 TNKNPQRA
+501 TNANSQRA
-509 TLAINGE
+509 TLTINGE
-516 SGKDTIFHANIDKNI
+516 SGKDTIFHASIDKNI
-531 ELKHSGQG
+531 ELRHSGQG

-587 AAGLSEPVY
+587 AAGLSEPAY
-596 MDLTRPSTLSQPDW
+596 MDLTRPSTLYQPDW

-670 KYRQDVQSGNLLVKD
+670 KYRQDIESGNLLVKD

-699 LRVGGGAT
+699 LRVGGGTT

-730 KFEIENL
+730 KFEVENL
-737 EVSGA
+737 EISGA

-807 QSIINEGAIFNNE
+807 QNIINEGAIFNNE

-829 YTISDGKIVMKL
+829 YAISDGKIVMKL

-876 TPEFVQAISSG
+876 TPEFVQAISSD

-900 KDMREISTSSL
+900 KDMKEISTSSL

-929 FQVTQLRAK
+929 FQVTQLRTK

-974 ANVNGAYFKDKKS
+974 ANVNGAYFKDRQS
-987 DGDLKFYGTNIG
+987 DGDLKFYGTNVG

-1037 GLFERGAHEIQS
+1037 GLFERGPHEIQS

-1067 ASAKGRGIL
+1067 ASVKGRGIL

-1088 KSGEYE
+1088 KSGEFE
-1094 QSIKPLLALELGAN
+1094 QSIKPLLALELGTN

-1120 KSINDF
+1120 KSVNDF

-1190 DTKLSENL
+1190 ETKLSENL

>member
-7 ISLVLSG
+7 ISLVLSS

-50 PLEFTQRNGTKFTF
+50 PLEFMQRNGTKFTF
-64 DKIPNNNAR
+64 NKIPNNNAR

-88 TATHVENG
+88 TANHTLLASAATNFNEN
-96 TNAVDYNEK
+96 
-105 RGVFGN
+105 RGWFGN
-111 TKYEYLT
+111 TLYEYAT
-118 RYSSTST
+118 NSTQ
-125 SKVYNT
+125 KLYGAD
-131 ETTYLRTTKFIV
+131 TTYLRTSKYIV
-143 EGSVDPIDIPDLEIS
+143 EGQIDPLDVPNLEIS
-158 PASYNDQDIAEI
+158 SQDQAKDEANAN
-170 EVRKIE
+170 KIE
-176 NYFKAIKNS
+176 GRFRDIKNS
-185 GGANGNDI
+185 GGASGENI
-193 FAYQAGIGLL
+193 LVYEAGTGSLA
-203 SLEKPRIDPITG
+203 LEKPKS
-215 NPTGGYDTIVDKD
+215 DTDGFAEVMSATEFEHQNIV
-228 GTNNQTLG
+228 NNALG
-236 ASLNNINII
+236 ASVNEIG
-245 NSVAYKKKI
+245 VAYSAVYKSHYSSVSKPGVYLFMT
-254 SLLGDGNEV
+254 SNRG
-263 NGIYVLP
+263 
-270 FTNDNFRNKL
+270 FRNRL
-280 YIGDS
+280 LPGDS

-291 YDTLKNKWV
+291 YDTVAQKWV
-300 LVGVTSVANGTQ
+300 LVGVLTGVEDNK

-359 IMLNSNL
+359 ITLNSNL

-377 GDFTL
+377 GDLTL

-396 DIAGGASLNLNVVS
+396 DIARGASLNLNVTS

-465 SLNDKIFFGNGG
+465 NLNDKIFFGNGG
-477 GALDLNGFDQTFN
+477 GALDLNGFDQTFD

-501 TNKNPQRA
+501 TNENSQRA

-516 SGKDTIFHANIDKNI
+516 SGKDTIFHASIDKNI

-587 AAGLSEPVY
+587 AAGLSEPAY

-670 KYRQDVQSGNLLVKD
+670 KYRQDIESKNLLVKD

-730 KFEIENL
+730 KFEVENL

-742 QKLGFEPDSVVKK
+742 QKLGFEPDSLIKK

-807 QSIINEGAIFNNE
+807 QNIINEGAIFNNE

-829 YTISDGKIVMKL
+829 YAISDGKIVMKL

-849 AVSSNVVQERVSKFS
+849 AVSPNIVQERVSKFS

-900 KDMREISTSSL
+900 KDMKEISTSSL
-911 KMSIKALQNS
+911 KVSMKALQNS

-974 ANVNGAYFKDKKS
+974 ANVNGAYFKDRQS

-1067 ASAKGRGIL
+1067 ASVKGRGIL

-1137 LNSDKNAFSVQFLV
+1137 LSSEKNAFSVQFLV

-1198 VLSSQLSGMLDND
+1198 VLSSQLNGMLDND

>member
-7 ISLVLSG
+7 ISLVLSSV
-14 ILCSCL
+14 LCSCL

-64 DKIPNNNAR
+64 NKITNNNAR
-73 NNKGNFTALGRNFVV
+73 NNKGNFTSLGRNFVV
-88 TATHVENG
+88 TANHTLLASAATNFNEN
-96 TNAVDYNEK
+96 
-105 RGVFGN
+105 RGWFGN
-111 TKYEYLT
+111 TLYEYAT
-118 RYSSTST
+118 NSTQ
-125 SKVYNT
+125 KLYGAD
-131 ETTYLRTTKFIV
+131 TTYLRTSKYIV
-143 EGSVDPIDIPDLEIS
+143 EGQIDPLDVPNLEIS
-158 PASYNDQDIAEI
+158 SQDQAKDEANAN
-170 EVRKIE
+170 KIE
-176 NYFKAIKNS
+176 DRFRDIKNS
-185 GGANGNDI
+185 GGASGENI
-193 FAYQAGIGLL
+193 LAYEAGTGSLA
-203 SLEKPRIDPITG
+203 LEKPKSDSDGFAEVMSATEFEHQ
-215 NPTGGYDTIVDKD
+215 NIV
-228 GTNNQTLG
+228 NNALG
-236 ASLNNINII
+236 ASVNEIG
-245 NSVAYKKKI
+245 VAYSAVYKSHYSSVSKPGVYLFMT
-254 SLLGDGNEV
+254 SNRG
-263 NGIYVLP
+263 
-270 FTNDNFRNKL
+270 FRNRL
-280 YIGDS
+280 LPGDS

-291 YDTLKNKWV
+291 YDTVAQKWV
-300 LVGVTSVANGTQ
+300 LVGVLTGVEDNK

-359 IMLNSNL
+359 ITLNSNL

-377 GDFTL
+377 GDLTL

-396 DIAGGASLNLNVVS
+396 DIAGGTSLNLNVVS

-465 SLNDKIFFGNGG
+465 NLNDKIFFGNGG

-501 TNKNPQRA
+501 TNENSQRVA
-509 TLAINGE
+509 LKINGE
-516 SGKDTIFHANIDKNI
+516 SGKDTIFHASIDKNI

-572 GDASVLTP
+572 GDASVLAP

-587 AAGLSEPVY
+587 AAGLSEPAY

-670 KYRQDVQSGNLLVKD
+670 KYRQDIENKNLLVKD

-699 LRVGGGAT
+699 LRVGGGVT

-725 LLGDG
+725 FLGDG
-730 KFEIENL
+730 KFEVENL

-742 QKLGFEPDSVVKK
+742 QKLGFEPDSLIKK

-767 PVLDFKKVL
+767 PILDFKKVL

-782 KFDVDFTAALKGGMA
+782 KFDVDFTAALKGSMA
-797 LDKTYTLVSA
+797 LDKTYTLVNA
-807 QSIINEGAIFNNE
+807 QNIINEGAIFNNE

-829 YTISDGKIVMKL
+829 YAISDGKIVMKL

-849 AVSSNVVQERVSKFS
+849 AVSSNVVQERISKFS

-900 KDMREISTSSL
+900 KDMREISTSAL
-911 KMSIKALQNS
+911 KVSMKALQNS

-952 IMPSAKMAY
+952 IMPSAKMVY

-974 ANVNGAYFKDKKS
+974 ANVNGAYFKDQKS

-1067 ASAKGRGIL
+1067 ASVKGRGIL

-1088 KSGEYE
+1088 KSGEFE
-1094 QSIKPLLALELGAN
+1094 QSIKPLLALEFGAN

-1114 NDRYDQ
+1114 NDRYHQ
-1120 KSINDF
+1120 KSVNDF

-1137 LNSDKNAFSVQFLV
+1137 LNSEKNAFSVQFLV

-1161 SYVSLNNSNE
+1161 SYVSLNNSSE

-1198 VLSSQLSGMLDND
+1198 VLSSQISGMLDND

>member
-7 ISLVLSG
+7 ISLVLSS
-14 ILCSCL
+14 ILYSCL

-64 DKIPNNNAR
+64 NKIPNNNAR
-73 NNKGNFTALGRNFVV
+73 NNKGNFTSLGRNFVV
-88 TATHVENG
+88 TANHTLLASAATNFNEN
-96 TNAVDYNEK
+96 
-105 RGVFGN
+105 RGWFGN
-111 TKYEYLT
+111 TLYEYAT
-118 RYSSTST
+118 NSTQ
-125 SKVYNT
+125 KLYGAD
-131 ETTYLRTTKFIV
+131 TTYLRTSKYIV
-143 EGSVDPIDIPDLEIS
+143 EGQIDPLDVPNLEIS
-158 PASYNDQDIAEI
+158 SQDQTKDEANAN
-170 EVRKIE
+170 KIE
-176 NYFKAIKNS
+176 DRFRDIKNS
-185 GGANGNDI
+185 GGASGENI
-193 FAYQAGIGLL
+193 LAYEAGTGSLA
-203 SLEKPRIDPITG
+203 LEKPKS
-215 NPTGGYDTIVDKD
+215 DTDGFAEVMSATEFEHQNIV
-228 GTNNQTLG
+228 NNALG
-236 ASLNNINII
+236 ASVNEIG
-245 NSVAYKKKI
+245 VAYSAVYKSHYSSVSKPGVYLFMT
-254 SLLGDGNEV
+254 SNRG
-263 NGIYVLP
+263 
-270 FTNDNFRNKL
+270 FRNRL
-280 YIGDS
+280 LPGDS

-291 YDTLKNKWV
+291 YDTVAQKWV
-300 LVGVTSVANGTQ
+300 LVGVLTGFEDNK
-312 NYASIVTARDFNDYK
+312 NFASIVTARDFNDYK

-359 IMLNSNL
+359 ITLNSNL

-377 GDFTL
+377 GDITL

-410 DTSVHKL
+410 DTSVHKV

-465 SLNDKIFFGNGG
+465 NLNDKIFFGNGG
-477 GALDLNGFDQTFN
+477 GALDLNGFDQTFD

-501 TNKNPQRA
+501 TNENSQRA
-509 TLAINGE
+509 TLKINGE

-587 AAGLSEPVY
+587 AAGLSEPAY
-596 MDLTRPSTLSQPDW
+596 MDLARPSTLSQPDW

-670 KYRQDVQSGNLLVKD
+670 KYRQDIESKNLLVKD

-699 LRVGGGAT
+699 LRVGGGTT

-730 KFEIENL
+730 KFEVENL
-737 EVSGA
+737 EVGGA

-807 QSIINEGAIFNNE
+807 QNIINEGAIFNNE

-829 YTISDGKIVMKL
+829 YAISDGKIVMKL

-900 KDMREISTSSL
+900 KDMKEISTSSL
-911 KMSIKALQNS
+911 KVSMKALQNS

-929 FQVTQLRAK
+929 FQVTQLRTK

-1012 AGVSKAKFSSN
+1012 TGVSKAKFSSDI
-1023 VLKDDAKIYSFGAY
+1023 LKDDAKIYSFGAY

-1054 FINSKRSLDEAQK
+1054 FINSKRSLDETQK
-1067 ASAKGRGIL
+1067 ASVKGRGIL

-1088 KSGEYE
+1088 KSGEFE

-1137 LNSDKNAFSVQFLV
+1137 LNSDKNTFSVQFLV

-1161 SYVSLNNSNE
+1161 SYVSLNNSSE

>member
-7 ISLVLSG
+7 ISLVLSS

-38 AQNKGIFKATDA
+38 AQNKGIFKAADA

-64 DKIPNNNAR
+64 NKIPNNNAR
-73 NNKGNFTALGRNFVV
+73 NNKGNFTSLGRNFVV
-88 TATHVENG
+88 TANHTLLASAATNFNEN
-96 TNAVDYNEK
+96 
-105 RGVFGN
+105 RGWFGN
-111 TKYEYLT
+111 TLYEYAT
-118 RYSSTST
+118 NSTQ
-125 SKVYNT
+125 KLYGAD
-131 ETTYLRTTKFIV
+131 TTYLRTSKYIV
-143 EGSVDPIDIPDLEIS
+143 EGQIDPLDVPNLEIS
-158 PASYNDQDIAEI
+158 SQDQTKDEANAN
-170 EVRKIE
+170 KIE
-176 NYFKAIKNS
+176 DRFRDIKNS
-185 GGANGNDI
+185 GGASGENI
-193 FAYQAGIGLL
+193 LAYEAGTGSLA
-203 SLEKPRIDPITG
+203 LEKPKSDSDGFAEVMSATEFEHQ
-215 NPTGGYDTIVDKD
+215 NIV
-228 GTNNQTLG
+228 NNALG
-236 ASLNNINII
+236 ASVNEIG
-245 NSVAYKKKI
+245 VAYSAVYKSHYSSVSKPGVYLFMT
-254 SLLGDGNEV
+254 SNRG
-263 NGIYVLP
+263 
-270 FTNDNFRNKL
+270 FRNRL
-280 YIGDS
+280 LPGDS

-291 YDTLKNKWV
+291 YDTVAQKWV
-300 LVGVTSVANGTQ
+300 LVGVLTGVEDNK

-359 IMLNSNL
+359 ITLNSNL

-377 GDFTL
+377 GDLTL

-465 SLNDKIFFGNGG
+465 NLNDKIFFGNGG
-477 GALDLNGFDQTFN
+477 GALDLNGFDQTFD

-501 TNKNPQRA
+501 TNENSQRA

-516 SGKDTIFHANIDKNI
+516 SGKDTIFHASIDKNI

-587 AAGLSEPVY
+587 AAGLSEPAY
-596 MDLTRPSTLSQPDW
+596 MDLTRPSTLFQPDW

-620 IKLKS
+620 INLKS

-656 IDKFDGSNTYDDGL
+656 IDKFDGSNTYDNGL
-670 KYRQDVQSGNLLVKD
+670 KYRQDIESKNLLVKD

-699 LRVGGGAT
+699 LRVGGGTT

-730 KFEIENL
+730 KFEVENL

-742 QKLGFEPDSVVKK
+742 QKLGFEPDSLIKK

-807 QSIINEGAIFNNE
+807 QNIINEGAIFNNE
-820 QKLGDLFMT
+820 QKLGDLFMA
-829 YTISDGKIVMKL
+829 YTISNGKIVMKL

-864 QRENKILSMLKG
+864 QRENKILSMLEG

-900 KDMREISTSSL
+900 KDMKEISTSSL

-961 EAAEASRERNNFW
+961 EAAEANRERNNFW
-974 ANVNGAYFKDKKS
+974 ANVNGAYFKDRQS

-1067 ASAKGRGIL
+1067 ASVKGRGIL

-1137 LNSDKNAFSVQFLV
+1137 LSSEKNAFIVQFLV

-1161 SYVSLNNSNE
+1161 SYVSLNNSSE

>member
-7 ISLVLSG
+7 ISLVLSS

-64 DKIPNNNAR
+64 NKIPNNNAR

-88 TATHVENG
+88 TANHTLLASAATNFNEN
-96 TNAVDYNEK
+96 
-105 RGVFGN
+105 RGWFGN
-111 TKYEYLT
+111 TLYEYAT
-118 RYSSTST
+118 NSTQ
-125 SKVYNT
+125 KLYGAD
-131 ETTYLRTTKFIV
+131 TTYLRTSKYIV
-143 EGSVDPIDIPDLEIS
+143 EGQIDPLDVPNLEIS
-158 PASYNDQDIAEI
+158 SQDQAKDEANAK
-170 EVRKIE
+170 KIE
-176 NYFKAIKNS
+176 DRFRDIKNS
-185 GGANGNDI
+185 GGASGDNILAYEAGTGSLALERPKSDSDG
-193 FAYQAGIGLL
+193 FAEVMSATEFEHQ
-203 SLEKPRIDPITG
+203 
-215 NPTGGYDTIVDKD
+215 NIV
-228 GTNNQTLG
+228 NNALG
-236 ASLNNINII
+236 ASVNEIG
-245 NSVAYKKKI
+245 VAYSAVYKSHYSSVSKPGVYLFMT
-254 SLLGDGNEV
+254 SNRG
-263 NGIYVLP
+263 
-270 FTNDNFRNKL
+270 FRNRL
-280 YIGDS
+280 LPGDS

-291 YDTLKNKWV
+291 YDTVAQKWV
-300 LVGVTSVANGTQ
+300 LVGVLTGVEDNK

-359 IMLNSNL
+359 ITLNSNL

-377 GDFTL
+377 GDLTL

-465 SLNDKIFFGNGG
+465 NLNDKIFFGNGG
-477 GALDLNGFDQTFN
+477 GALDLNGFDQIFD

-501 TNKNPQRA
+501 TNENSQRVA
-509 TLAINGE
+509 LKINGE
-516 SGKDTIFHANIDKNI
+516 SGKDTIFHASIDKNI

-587 AAGLSEPVY
+587 AAGLSEPAY

-670 KYRQDVQSGNLLVKD
+670 KYRQDIESGNLLVKD

-699 LRVGGGAT
+699 LRVGGGTT

-742 QKLGFEPDSVVKK
+742 QKLGFEPDSLIKK

-807 QSIINEGAIFNNE
+807 QNIINEGAIFNNE

-829 YTISDGKIVMKL
+829 YAISDGKIVMKL

-864 QRENKILSMLKG
+864 QRENKILSMLEG

-900 KDMREISTSSL
+900 KDMKEISTSSL
-911 KMSIKALQNS
+911 KVSMKALQNS

-929 FQVTQLRAK
+929 FVITRLRAK
-938 ADISQFKLAGLESD
+938 ADISQFKLAGLEND

-974 ANVNGAYFKDKKS
+974 ANVNGAYFKDRQS
-987 DGDLKFYGTNIG
+987 DGNLKFYGTNIG

-1037 GLFERGAHEIQS
+1037 GLFERGSHEIQS

-1088 KSGEYE
+1088 KSGEFE
-1094 QSIKPLLALELGAN
+1094 QSIKPLLALEFGAN

-1126 NVAVAAGVEYA
+1126 DVAVAAGVEYA
-1137 LNSDKNAFSVQFLV
+1137 LNSEKNAFSVQFLV
-1151 KQSVYNSEDK
+1151 KQSIYNSEDK

-1190 DTKLSENL
+1190 DTKLSENV

>member
-7 ISLVLSG
+7 ISLVLSS

-88 TATHVENG
+88 TANHTLLASAATNFNEN
-96 TNAVDYNEK
+96 
-105 RGVFGN
+105 RGWFGN
-111 TKYEYLT
+111 TLYEYAT
-118 RYSSTST
+118 NSTQ
-125 SKVYNT
+125 KLYGAD
-131 ETTYLRTTKFIV
+131 TTYLRTSKYIV
-143 EGSVDPIDIPDLEIS
+143 EGQIDPLDVPNLEIS
-158 PASYNDQDIAEI
+158 SQDQTKDEANAK
-170 EVRKIE
+170 KIE
-176 NYFKAIKNS
+176 DHFRDIKNS
-185 GGANGNDI
+185 GGASGENI
-193 FAYQAGIGLL
+193 LAYEAGTGSLA
-203 SLEKPRIDPITG
+203 LEKPKS
-215 NPTGGYDTIVDKD
+215 DTDGFAEVMSATEFENQNIV
-228 GTNNQTLG
+228 NNALG
-236 ASLNNINII
+236 ASASEIG
-245 NSVAYKKKI
+245 VAYSAVYKSHYSSVSKPGVYLFMT
-254 SLLGDGNEV
+254 SNRG
-263 NGIYVLP
+263 
-270 FTNDNFRNKL
+270 FRNRL
-280 YIGDS
+280 LPGDS

-291 YDTLKNKWV
+291 YDTVAQKWV
-300 LVGVTSVANGTQ
+300 LVGVLTGVEDNK

-327 KEYENLV
+327 QEYENLV

-359 IMLNSNL
+359 ITLSTNL

-396 DIAGGASLNLNVVS
+396 DIARGASLNLNVVS

-465 SLNDKIFFGNGG
+465 NLNDKIFFGNGG

-501 TNKNPQRA
+501 TNENSQRA

-539 KELVFDGGFD
+539 KELIFDGGFD
-549 IDGALSLENAK
+549 IDGSLNLENAK

-587 AAGLSEPVY
+587 AAGLSEPAY

-670 KYRQDVQSGNLLVKD
+670 KYRQDIESKNLLVKD

-730 KFEIENL
+730 KFEVENL

-820 QKLGDLFMT
+820 QKFGDLFMT
-829 YTISDGKIVMKL
+829 YAINGGKIEMKL

-849 AVSSNVVQERVSKFS
+849 AVSPNIVQERVSKFS

-900 KDMREISTSSL
+900 KDMKEISTSSL
-911 KMSIKALQNS
+911 KVSIKALQNS

-961 EAAEASRERNNFW
+961 EAAEASRERSNFW
-974 ANVNGAYFKDKKS
+974 ANVNGAYFKDKIN

-1012 AGVSKAKFSSN
+1012 AGVSKAKFISN

-1037 GLFERGAHEIQS
+1037 GLFERGPHEIQS

-1067 ASAKGRGIL
+1067 ASVKGRGIL

-1088 KSGEYE
+1088 KSGEFE
-1094 QSIKPLLALELGAN
+1094 QSIKPLLALEFGAN

-1190 DTKLSENL
+1190 ETKLGENL

>member
-7 ISLVLSG
+7 ISLVLSS

-50 PLEFTQRNGTKFTF
+50 PLEFTQRNGAKFTF
-64 DKIPNNNAR
+64 NKIPNNNAR
-73 NNKGNFTALGRNFVV
+73 NNKGNFTSLGRNFVV
-88 TATHVENG
+88 TANHTLLASAATNFNEN
-96 TNAVDYNEK
+96 
-105 RGVFGN
+105 RGWFGN
-111 TKYEYLT
+111 TLYEYAT
-118 RYSSTST
+118 NSTQ
-125 SKVYNT
+125 KLYGAD
-131 ETTYLRTTKFIV
+131 TTYLRTSKYIV
-143 EGSVDPIDIPDLEIS
+143 EGQIDPLDVPNLEIS
-158 PASYNDQDIAEI
+158 SQDQAKDEANAN
-170 EVRKIE
+170 KIE
-176 NYFKAIKNS
+176 DRFRDIKNS
-185 GGANGNDI
+185 GGASGENI
-193 FAYQAGIGLL
+193 LAYEAGTGSLA
-203 SLEKPRIDPITG
+203 LEKPKS
-215 NPTGGYDTIVDKD
+215 DTDGFAEVMSATEFENQNIV
-228 GTNNQTLG
+228 NNALG
-236 ASLNNINII
+236 ASVNEIG
-245 NSVAYKKKI
+245 VAYSAVYKSHYSSVSKPGVYLFMT
-254 SLLGDGNEV
+254 SNRG
-263 NGIYVLP
+263 
-270 FTNDNFRNKL
+270 FRNRL
-280 YIGDS
+280 LPGDS

-291 YDTLKNKWV
+291 YDTVAQKWV
-300 LVGVTSVANGTQ
+300 LVGVLTGVEDNK

-359 IMLNSNL
+359 ITLNSNL

-377 GDFTL
+377 GDLML
-382 NSTNGSKIA
+382 NSTNGSNIA

-440 LRALNAFDKIYLT
+440 LRALNAFDKIYIT

-465 SLNDKIFFGNGG
+465 NLNDKIFFGNGG
-477 GALDLNGFDQTFN
+477 GALDLNGFDQTFD

-501 TNKNPQRA
+501 TNENSQMA
-509 TLAINGE
+509 TLKINGE
-516 SGKDTIFHANIDKNI
+516 SGKDTIFHASIDKNI

-539 KELVFDGGFD
+539 KELIFDGGFD

-587 AAGLSEPVY
+587 AAGLSEPAY

-670 KYRQDVQSGNLLVKD
+670 KYRQDIESKNLLVKD
-685 VKFDNKIVMDSDSL
+685 VKFDNKIVIDSDSL
-699 LRVGGGAT
+699 LRVGGGVT

-730 KFEIENL
+730 KFEVENL

-742 QKLGFEPDSVVKK
+742 QKLSFEPDSLIKK

-807 QSIINEGAIFNNE
+807 QNIINEGAIFNNE

-829 YTISDGKIVMKL
+829 YAISDGKIVMKL

-849 AVSSNVVQERVSKFS
+849 AISSNVVQERVSKFS

-900 KDMREISTSSL
+900 KDMREISTSSI

-974 ANVNGAYFKDKKS
+974 ANVNGAYFKDRQS

-1088 KSGEYE
+1088 KSGEFE

-1137 LNSDKNAFSVQFLV
+1137 LNSEKNAFSVQFLV

-1161 SYVSLNNSNE
+1161 SYVSLNNSSE

>member
-7 ISLVLSG
+7 ISLVLSS

-64 DKIPNNNAR
+64 NKIPNNNAR

-88 TATHVENG
+88 TANHTLLASAATNFNEN
-96 TNAVDYNEK
+96 
-105 RGVFGN
+105 RGWFGN
-111 TKYEYLT
+111 TLYEYAT
-118 RYSSTST
+118 NSTQ
-125 SKVYNT
+125 KLYGAD
-131 ETTYLRTTKFIV
+131 TTYLRTSKYIV
-143 EGSVDPIDIPDLEIS
+143 EGQIDPLDVPNLEIS
-158 PASYNDQDIAEI
+158 SQDQTKDEANAK
-170 EVRKIE
+170 KIE
-176 NYFKAIKNS
+176 DRFSDIKNS
-185 GGANGNDI
+185 GGASGENI
-193 FAYQAGIGLL
+193 LAYEAGTGSLA
-203 SLEKPRIDPITG
+203 LEKPKS
-215 NPTGGYDTIVDKD
+215 DTDGFAEVMSATEFENQNIV
-228 GTNNQTLG
+228 NNALG
-236 ASLNNINII
+236 ASVNEIG
-245 NSVAYKKKI
+245 VAYSAVYKSHYSSVSKPGVYLFMT
-254 SLLGDGNEV
+254 SNRG
-263 NGIYVLP
+263 
-270 FTNDNFRNKL
+270 FRNRL
-280 YIGDS
+280 LPGDS

-291 YDTLKNKWV
+291 YDTVAQKWV
-300 LVGVTSVANGTQ
+300 LVGVLTGVEDNK

-359 IMLNSNL
+359 ITLNSNL

-377 GDFTL
+377 GDLTL

-440 LRALNAFDKIYLT
+440 LRALNAFDKIYIT

-465 SLNDKIFFGNGG
+465 NLNDKIFFGNGG
-477 GALDLNGFDQTFN
+477 GALDLNGFDQTFD

-501 TNKNPQRA
+501 TNANSQRA
-509 TLAINGE
+509 TLTINGE
-516 SGKDTIFHANIDKNI
+516 SAKDTIFHASIDKNI
-531 ELKHSGQG
+531 ELRHSGQG

-560 VTLQGHPKTHAI
+560 VTLQGHPKTHAV

-587 AAGLSEPVY
+587 AAGLSEPDY

-670 KYRQDVQSGNLLVKD
+670 KYRQDIESKNLLVKD

-714 NGKDTPLAKDV
+714 SGKDTPLAKDV

-730 KFEIENL
+730 KFEVENL

-820 QKLGDLFMT
+820 QKFGDLFMT
-829 YTISDGKIVMKL
+829 YAISDGKIVMKL

-849 AVSSNVVQERVSKFS
+849 AISSNVVQERVSKFS

-900 KDMREISTSSL
+900 KDMREISTSSI

-974 ANVNGAYFKDKKS
+974 ANVNGAYFKDRQS

-1088 KSGEYE
+1088 KSGEFE
-1094 QSIKPLLALELGAN
+1094 QSIKPLLALEFGAN

-1137 LNSDKNAFSVQFLV
+1137 LNSEKNAFSVQFLV

-1161 SYVSLNNSNE
+1161 SYVSLNNSSE

>member
-7 ISLVLSG
+7 ISLVLSS

-64 DKIPNNNAR
+64 NKIPNNNAR

-88 TATHVENG
+88 TANHTLLASAATNFNEN
-96 TNAVDYNEK
+96 
-105 RGVFGN
+105 RGWFGN
-111 TKYEYLT
+111 TLYEYAT
-118 RYSSTST
+118 NSTQ
-125 SKVYNT
+125 KLYGAD
-131 ETTYLRTTKFIV
+131 TTYLRTSKYIV
-143 EGSVDPIDIPDLEIS
+143 EGQIDPLDVPNLEIS
-158 PASYNDQDIAEI
+158 SQDQAKDEANAK
-170 EVRKIE
+170 KIE
-176 NYFKAIKNS
+176 DRFRDIKNS
-185 GGANGNDI
+185 GGASGENI
-193 FAYQAGIGLL
+193 LAYEAGTGSLA
-203 SLEKPRIDPITG
+203 LEKPKSDSDGFADVMSATEFE
-215 NPTGGYDTIVDKD
+215 NQNIV
-228 GTNNQTLG
+228 NNALG
-236 ASLNNINII
+236 ASVNEIG
-245 NSVAYKKKI
+245 VAYSAVYKSHYSSVSKPGVYLFMT
-254 SLLGDGNEV
+254 SNRD
-263 NGIYVLP
+263 
-270 FTNDNFRNKL
+270 FRNRL
-280 YIGDS
+280 LPGDS

-291 YDTLKNKWV
+291 YDTVAQKWV
-300 LVGVTSVANGTQ
+300 LVGVLTGVEDNK

-349 NIFSSANGSN
+349 NIFSSVNGSN
-359 IMLNSNL
+359 ITLNSSL

-465 SLNDKIFFGNGG
+465 NLNDKIFFGNGG
-477 GALDLNGFDQTFN
+477 GALDLNGFDQTFD

-501 TNKNPQRA
+501 TNENSQRVA
-509 TLAINGE
+509 LKINGE
-516 SGKDTIFHANIDKNI
+516 SGKDTIFHASIDKNI

-670 KYRQDVQSGNLLVKD
+670 KYRQDIESKNLLVKD

-699 LRVGGGAT
+699 LRVGGGTT

-730 KFEIENL
+730 KFEVENL

-742 QKLGFEPDSVVKK
+742 QKLGFEPDSLIKK

-807 QSIINEGAIFNNE
+807 QNIINEGAIFNNE

-829 YTISDGKIVMKL
+829 YAISDGKIVMKL

-849 AVSSNVVQERVSKFS
+849 AISSNVVQERVSKFS

-900 KDMREISTSSL
+900 KDMKEISTSSL
-911 KMSIKALQNS
+911 KVSMKALQNS

-974 ANVNGAYFKDKKS
+974 ANVNGDYFKDRQS

-1067 ASAKGRGIL
+1067 ASVKGRGIL

-1088 KSGEYE
+1088 KSGEFE

-1137 LNSDKNAFSVQFLV
+1137 LNSEKNAFSVQFLV

-1190 DTKLSENL
+1190 DTKLGENL

>member
-7 ISLVLSG
+7 ISLVLSS

-64 DKIPNNNAR
+64 NKIPNNNAR

-88 TATHVENG
+88 TANHTLLASAATNFNEN
-96 TNAVDYNEK
+96 
-105 RGVFGN
+105 RGWFGN
-111 TKYEYLT
+111 TLYEYAT
-118 RYSSTST
+118 NSTQ
-125 SKVYNT
+125 KLYGAD
-131 ETTYLRTTKFIV
+131 TTYLRTSKYIV
-143 EGSVDPIDIPDLEIS
+143 EGQIDPLDVPNLEIS
-158 PASYNDQDIAEI
+158 SQDQTKDETNAN
-170 EVRKIE
+170 KIE
-176 NYFKAIKNS
+176 DRFRDIKNS
-185 GGANGNDI
+185 GGASGDNI
-193 FAYQAGIGLL
+193 LAYEAGTGSLA
-203 SLEKPRIDPITG
+203 LEKPKS
-215 NPTGGYDTIVDKD
+215 DTDGFAEVMSATEFEHQNIV
-228 GTNNQTLG
+228 NNALG
-236 ASLNNINII
+236 ASVNEIG
-245 NSVAYKKKI
+245 VAYSAVYKSHYSIVSKPGVYLFMT
-254 SLLGDGNEV
+254 SNRG
-263 NGIYVLP
+263 
-270 FTNDNFRNKL
+270 FRNRL
-280 YIGDS
+280 LPGDS

-291 YDTLKNKWV
+291 YDTVAQKWV
-300 LVGVTSVANGTQ
+300 LVGVLTGVEDNK

-359 IMLNSNL
+359 ITLNSNL

-377 GDFTL
+377 GDLTL

-440 LRALNAFDKIYLT
+440 LRALNAFDKIYIT

-465 SLNDKIFFGNGG
+465 NLNDKIFFGNGG
-477 GALDLNGFDQTFN
+477 GALDLNGFDQTFD

-501 TNKNPQRA
+501 TNENSQRA
-509 TLAINGE
+509 TLKINGE
-516 SGKDTIFHANIDKNI
+516 SGKDTIFHASIDKNI

-539 KELVFDGGFD
+539 KELIFDGGFD

-560 VTLQGHPKTHAI
+560 VTLQGHPKAHAI
-572 GDASVLTP
+572 GDASILTP

-587 AAGLSEPVY
+587 AAGLSEPAY

-670 KYRQDVQSGNLLVKD
+670 KYRQDIESKNLLVKD

-730 KFEIENL
+730 KFEVENL

-807 QSIINEGAIFNNE
+807 QNIINEGAIFNNE

-829 YTISDGKIVMKL
+829 YAISDGKIVMKL

-849 AVSSNVVQERVSKFS
+849 AVSSNVVQEMVSKFS

-876 TPEFVQAISSG
+876 TPEFMQAISSG

-900 KDMREISTSSL
+900 KDMKEISTSAL
-911 KMSIKALQNS
+911 KVSIKALQNS

-961 EAAEASRERNNFW
+961 EAAEASMERNNFW

-1012 AGVSKAKFSSN
+1012 AGVSKAKFNSN

-1067 ASAKGRGIL
+1067 ASVKGRGIL

-1088 KSGEYE
+1088 KSGEFE

-1120 KSINDF
+1120 KSVNDF

-1137 LNSDKNAFSVQFLV
+1137 LNSEKNAFSVQFLV

-1161 SYVSLNNSNE
+1161 SYVSLNNSSE

-1190 DTKLSENL
+1190 DTKLSENV

>member
-7 ISLVLSG
+7 ISLVVSS

-20 DAQVMDIG
+20 DAQVMDVG

-50 PLEFTQRNGTKFTF
+50 PLEFTQRNGAKFTF
-64 DKIPNNNAR
+64 NKIPNNNAR
-73 NNKGNFTALGRNFVV
+73 NNKGNFTSLGRNFVV
-88 TATHVENG
+88 TANHTLLASAATNFNEN
-96 TNAVDYNEK
+96 
-105 RGVFGN
+105 RGWFGN
-111 TKYEYLT
+111 TLYEYAT
-118 RYSSTST
+118 NSTQ
-125 SKVYNT
+125 KLYGAD
-131 ETTYLRTTKFIV
+131 TTYLRTSKYIV
-143 EGSVDPIDIPDLEIS
+143 EGQIDPLDVPNLEIS
-158 PASYNDQDIAEI
+158 SQDQAKDEANAK
-170 EVRKIE
+170 KIE
-176 NYFKAIKNS
+176 DRFRDIKNS
-185 GGANGNDI
+185 GGASGENI
-193 FAYQAGIGLL
+193 LAYEAGTGSLA
-203 SLEKPRIDPITG
+203 LEKPKS
-215 NPTGGYDTIVDKD
+215 DTDGFAEVMSATEFENQNIV
-228 GTNNQTLG
+228 NNALG
-236 ASLNNINII
+236 ASVNEIG
-245 NSVAYKKKI
+245 VAYSAVYKTHYSSVSKPGVYLFMT
-254 SLLGDGNEV
+254 SNRG
-263 NGIYVLP
+263 
-270 FTNDNFRNKL
+270 FRNRL
-280 YIGDS
+280 LPGDS

-291 YDTLKNKWV
+291 YDTVAQKWV
-300 LVGVTSVANGTQ
+300 LVGVLTGVEDNK

-327 KEYENLV
+327 KGYENLV
-334 SGVNVLGSALVQNKD
+334 SGVNVLGSALVKNKD

-359 IMLNSNL
+359 ITLSTNL

-396 DIAGGASLNLNVVS
+396 DIAGGASLNLNVTS
-410 DTSVHKL
+410 DTSVHKV

-435 EGVVE
+435 DGVVE

-465 SLNDKIFFGNGG
+465 NLNDKIFFGNGG
-477 GALDLNGFDQTFN
+477 GALDLNGFDQTFD

-501 TNKNPQRA
+501 TNENSQRA

-516 SGKDTIFHANIDKNI
+516 SGKDTIFHASIDKNI

-587 AAGLSEPVY
+587 AAGLSEPAY

-670 KYRQDVQSGNLLVKD
+670 KYRQDIESKNLLVKD

-707 KLKELVI
+707 RLKELVV

-730 KFEIENL
+730 KFEVENL

-755 SLKIKSFGSENE
+755 SLKIKNFGSENE

-807 QSIINEGAIFNNE
+807 QNIINEGAIFNNE

-829 YTISDGKIVMKL
+829 YAISDGKIVMKL

-849 AVSSNVVQERVSKFS
+849 AVSPNIVQERVSKFS

-900 KDMREISTSSL
+900 KDMKEISISSL

-961 EAAEASRERNNFW
+961 EAAEASMERNNFW

-1012 AGVSKAKFSSN
+1012 AGASKAKFSSDI
-1023 VLKDDAKIYSFGAY
+1023 LKDDAKIYSFGAY

-1067 ASAKGRGIL
+1067 ASVKGRGIL

-1088 KSGEYE
+1088 KSGEFE

-1120 KSINDF
+1120 KSVNDF

-1137 LNSDKNAFSVQFLV
+1137 LNSEKNAFSVQFLV

-1161 SYVSLNNSNE
+1161 SYVSLNNSSE

-1198 VLSSQLSGMLDND
+1198 VLSSQLNGMLDND

>member
-7 ISLVLSG
+7 ISLVLSS

-50 PLEFTQRNGTKFTF
+50 PLEFAQRNGTKFTF
-64 DKIPNNNAR
+64 NRIPNNNAR
-73 NNKGNFTALGRNFVV
+73 NNKGNFTSLGRNFVV
-88 TATHVENG
+88 TANHTLLASAATNFNEN
-96 TNAVDYNEK
+96 
-105 RGVFGN
+105 RGWFGN
-111 TKYEYLT
+111 TLYEYAT
-118 RYSSTST
+118 NSTQ
-125 SKVYNT
+125 KLYGAD
-131 ETTYLRTTKFIV
+131 TTYLRTSKYIV
-143 EGSVDPIDIPDLEIS
+143 EGQIDPLDVPNLEIS
-158 PASYNDQDIAEI
+158 SQDQTKDEANAK
-170 EVRKIE
+170 KIE
-176 NYFKAIKNS
+176 DRFRDIKNS
-185 GGANGNDI
+185 GGASGENI
-193 FAYQAGIGLL
+193 LAYEAGTGSLA
-203 SLEKPRIDPITG
+203 LEKPKSDSDGFAEVMSATEFE
-215 NPTGGYDTIVDKD
+215 NQNIV
-228 GTNNQTLG
+228 NNALG
-236 ASLNNINII
+236 ASVNEIG
-245 NSVAYKKKI
+245 VAYSAVYKSHYSSVSKPGVYLFMT
-254 SLLGDGNEV
+254 SNRG
-263 NGIYVLP
+263 
-270 FTNDNFRNKL
+270 FRNRL
-280 YIGDS
+280 LPGDS

-291 YDTLKNKWV
+291 YDTVAQKWV
-300 LVGVTSVANGTQ
+300 LVGVLTGVEDNK

-359 IMLNSNL
+359 ITLNSNL

-377 GDFTL
+377 GDLTL

-396 DIAGGASLNLNVVS
+396 DIARGASLNLNVVS

-465 SLNDKIFFGNGG
+465 NLNDKIFFGNGG
-477 GALDLNGFDQTFN
+477 GALDLNGFDQTFD

-501 TNKNPQRA
+501 TNENPQRA

-516 SGKDTIFHANIDKNI
+516 SGEDTIFHASIDKNI

-560 VTLQGHPKTHAI
+560 VTLQGHPKMHAI

-587 AAGLSEPVY
+587 AAGLSEPAY

-670 KYRQDVQSGNLLVKD
+670 KYRQDIESKNLLVKD

-714 NGKDTPLAKDV
+714 NGKGTPLAKDV

-730 KFEIENL
+730 KFEVENL

-742 QKLGFEPDSVVKK
+742 QKLGFEPDSLIKK

-807 QSIINEGAIFNNE
+807 QNIINEGAIFNNE

-829 YTISDGKIVMKL
+829 YAISDGKIVMKL

-911 KMSIKALQNS
+911 KVSMKALQNS

-974 ANVNGAYFKDKKS
+974 ANVNGAYFKDRQS

-1067 ASAKGRGIL
+1067 ASVKGRGIL

-1120 KSINDF
+1120 KSINEF

-1161 SYVSLNNSNE
+1161 SYVSLNNSSE

>member
-7 ISLVLSG
+7 ISLVLSS

-64 DKIPNNNAR
+64 NKIPNNNAR
-73 NNKGNFTALGRNFVV
+73 NNKGNFTSLGRNFVV
-88 TATHVENG
+88 TANHTLLASAATNFNEN
-96 TNAVDYNEK
+96 
-105 RGVFGN
+105 RGWFGN
-111 TKYEYLT
+111 TLYEYAT
-118 RYSSTST
+118 NSTQ
-125 SKVYNT
+125 KLYGAD
-131 ETTYLRTTKFIV
+131 TTYLRTSKYIV
-143 EGSVDPIDIPDLEIS
+143 EGQIDPLDVPNLEIS
-158 PASYNDQDIAEI
+158 SQDQAKDEANAN
-170 EVRKIE
+170 KIE
-176 NYFKAIKNS
+176 DRFRDIKNS
-185 GGANGNDI
+185 GGASGENI
-193 FAYQAGIGLL
+193 LAYEAGTGSLA
-203 SLEKPRIDPITG
+203 LEKPKSDSDGFAEVMSATEFE
-215 NPTGGYDTIVDKD
+215 NQNIV
-228 GTNNQTLG
+228 NNALG
-236 ASLNNINII
+236 ASVNEIG
-245 NSVAYKKKI
+245 VAYSAVYKSHYSSVSKPGVYLFMT
-254 SLLGDGNEV
+254 SNRG
-263 NGIYVLP
+263 
-270 FTNDNFRNKL
+270 FRNRL
-280 YIGDS
+280 LPGDS

-291 YDTLKNKWV
+291 YDTVAQKWV
-300 LVGVTSVANGTQ
+300 LVGVLTGVEDNK
-312 NYASIVTARDFNDYK
+312 NYTSIVTARDFNDYK

-359 IMLNSNL
+359 ITLNSNL

-377 GDFTL
+377 GDLTL

-396 DIAGGASLNLNVVS
+396 DIAGGASLNLNVTS
-410 DTSVHKL
+410 DTSVHKV

-465 SLNDKIFFGNGG
+465 NLNDKIFFGNGG
-477 GALDLNGFDQTFN
+477 GALDLNGFDQTFD

-501 TNKNPQRA
+501 TNENSQRA
-509 TLAINGE
+509 TLKINGE
-516 SGKDTIFHANIDKNI
+516 SGKDTIFHASIDKNI

-580 LAKSKIA
+580 LAKSKMA
-587 AAGLSEPVY
+587 AAGLSEPAY

-670 KYRQDVQSGNLLVKD
+670 KYRQDIESKNLLVKD

-730 KFEIENL
+730 KFEVENL

-742 QKLGFEPDSVVKK
+742 QKLGFEPDSLIKK

-807 QSIINEGAIFNNE
+807 QNIINEGAIFNNE

-829 YTISDGKIVMKL
+829 YAISDGKIVMKL

-849 AVSSNVVQERVSKFS
+849 AVSSNVVQESVSKFS

-900 KDMREISTSSL
+900 KDMKEISTSSL

-974 ANVNGAYFKDKKS
+974 ANVNGAYFKDRQS

-1012 AGVSKAKFSSN
+1012 AGVSKAKFSSDI
-1023 VLKDDAKIYSFGAY
+1023 LKDDAKIYSFGAY

-1054 FINSKRSLDEAQK
+1054 FINSKRGLDEAQK

-1088 KSGEYE
+1088 KSGEFE

-1120 KSINDF
+1120 KSVNDF

-1161 SYVSLNNSNE
+1161 SYVSLNNSSE

-1198 VLSSQLSGMLDND
+1198 VFSSQLSGMLDND

>member
-7 ISLVLSG
+7 ISLVVSSILS
-14 ILCSCL
+14 SCL

-50 PLEFTQRNGTKFTF
+50 PLEFTQRNGAKFTF
-64 DKIPNNNAR
+64 NKIPNNNAR
-73 NNKGNFTALGRNFVV
+73 NNKGNFTSIGRNFVV
-88 TATHVENG
+88 TANHTLLASAATNFNEN
-96 TNAVDYNEK
+96 
-105 RGVFGN
+105 RGWFGN
-111 TKYEYLT
+111 TLYEYAT
-118 RYSSTST
+118 NSTQ
-125 SKVYNT
+125 KLYGAD
-131 ETTYLRTTKFIV
+131 TTYLRTSKYIV
-143 EGSVDPIDIPDLEIS
+143 EGQIDPLDVPNLEIS
-158 PASYNDQDIAEI
+158 SQDQTKDEANAN
-170 EVRKIE
+170 KIE
-176 NYFKAIKNS
+176 DRFRDIKNS
-185 GGANGNDI
+185 GGASGENI
-193 FAYQAGIGLL
+193 LAYEAGTGSLA
-203 SLEKPRIDPITG
+203 LEKPKSDSDGFAEVMSATEFEHQ
-215 NPTGGYDTIVDKD
+215 NIV
-228 GTNNQTLG
+228 NNALG
-236 ASLNNINII
+236 ASVNEIG
-245 NSVAYKKKI
+245 VAYSAVYKSHYSSVSKPGVYLFMT
-254 SLLGDGNEV
+254 SNRG
-263 NGIYVLP
+263 
-270 FTNDNFRNKL
+270 FRNRL
-280 YIGDS
+280 LPGDS

-291 YDTLKNKWV
+291 YDTVAQKWV
-300 LVGVTSVANGTQ
+300 LVGVLTGVEDNK

-359 IMLNSNL
+359 ITLNSNL

-377 GDFTL
+377 GDLTL

-396 DIAGGASLNLNVVS
+396 DIAGGTSLNLNVVS

-465 SLNDKIFFGNGG
+465 NLNDKIFFGNGG

-501 TNKNPQRA
+501 TNENSQRVA
-509 TLAINGE
+509 LKINGE

-539 KELVFDGGFD
+539 KELIFDGGFD

-587 AAGLSEPVY
+587 AAGLSEPAY

-670 KYRQDVQSGNLLVKD
+670 KYRQDIESKNLLVKD

-699 LRVGGGAT
+699 LRVGGGTT

-730 KFEIENL
+730 KFEVENL
-737 EVSGA
+737 EVSGV
-742 QKLGFEPDSVVKK
+742 QKLGFEPDSLIKK

-829 YTISDGKIVMKL
+829 YAISDGKIVMKL

-864 QRENKILSMLKG
+864 QKENKILSMLKG

-929 FQVTQLRAK
+929 FQVTQLRTK

-974 ANVNGAYFKDKKS
+974 ANVNGAYFKDRQS

-1012 AGVSKAKFSSN
+1012 AGVSKAKFSSDI
-1023 VLKDDAKIYSFGAY
+1023 LKDDAKIYSFGAY

-1067 ASAKGRGIL
+1067 ASVKGRGIL

>member
-7 ISLVLSG
+7 ISLVLSS

-64 DKIPNNNAR
+64 NKIPNNNAR

-88 TATHVENG
+88 TANHTLLASAATNFNEN
-96 TNAVDYNEK
+96 
-105 RGVFGN
+105 RGWFGN
-111 TKYEYLT
+111 TLYEYAT
-118 RYSSTST
+118 NSTQ
-125 SKVYNT
+125 KLYGAD
-131 ETTYLRTTKFIV
+131 TTYLRTSKYIV
-143 EGSVDPIDIPDLEIS
+143 EGQIDPLDVPNLEIS
-158 PASYNDQDIAEI
+158 SQDQTKDETNAN
-170 EVRKIE
+170 KIE
-176 NYFKAIKNS
+176 DRFRDIKNS
-185 GGANGNDI
+185 GGASGDNI
-193 FAYQAGIGLL
+193 LAYEAGTGSLA
-203 SLEKPRIDPITG
+203 LEKPKS
-215 NPTGGYDTIVDKD
+215 DTDGFAEVMSATEFEHQNIV
-228 GTNNQTLG
+228 NNALG
-236 ASLNNINII
+236 ASVNEIG
-245 NSVAYKKKI
+245 VAYSAVYKSHYSIVSKPGVYLFMT
-254 SLLGDGNEV
+254 SNRG
-263 NGIYVLP
+263 
-270 FTNDNFRNKL
+270 FRNRL
-280 YIGDS
+280 LPGDS

-291 YDTLKNKWV
+291 YDTVAQKWV
-300 LVGVTSVANGTQ
+300 LVGVLTGVEDNK

-359 IMLNSNL
+359 ITLNSNL

-377 GDFTL
+377 GDLTL

-440 LRALNAFDKIYLT
+440 LRALNAFDKIYIT

-465 SLNDKIFFGNGG
+465 NLNDKIFFGNGG
-477 GALDLNGFDQTFN
+477 GALDLNGFDQTFD

-501 TNKNPQRA
+501 TNENSQRA
-509 TLAINGE
+509 TLKINGE

-549 IDGALSLENAK
+549 IDDALSLENAK

-587 AAGLSEPVY
+587 AAGLSEPAY
-596 MDLTRPSTLSQPDW
+596 MDLARPSTLSQPDW

-714 NGKDTPLAKDV
+714 NGKDTHLAKDV

-730 KFEIENL
+730 KFEVENL

-767 PVLDFKKVL
+767 PILDFKKVL

-807 QSIINEGAIFNNE
+807 QNIINEGAIFNNE

-829 YTISDGKIVMKL
+829 YAISDGKIVMKL

-876 TPEFVQAISSG
+876 TPEFMQAISSG

-900 KDMREISTSSL
+900 KDMKEISTSSL
-911 KMSIKALQNS
+911 KVSIKALQNS

-1012 AGVSKAKFSSN
+1012 AGVSKAKFSSDI
-1023 VLKDDAKIYSFGAY
+1023 LKDDAKIYSFGAY
-1037 GLFERGAHEIQS
+1037 GLFERGPHEIQS

-1067 ASAKGRGIL
+1067 ASVKGRGIL

>member
-7 ISLVLSG
+7 ISLVVSSILS
-14 ILCSCL
+14 SCL

-50 PLEFTQRNGTKFTF
+50 PLEFTQRNGAKFTF
-64 DKIPNNNAR
+64 NKIPNNNAR
-73 NNKGNFTALGRNFVV
+73 NNKGNFTSIGRNFVV
-88 TATHVENG
+88 TANHTLLASAATNFNEN
-96 TNAVDYNEK
+96 
-105 RGVFGN
+105 RGWFGN
-111 TKYEYLT
+111 TLYEYT
-118 RYSSTST
+118 TNSTQ
-125 SKVYNT
+125 KLYGAD
-131 ETTYLRTTKFIV
+131 TTYLRTSKYIV
-143 EGSVDPIDIPDLEIS
+143 EGQIDPLDVPNLEIS
-158 PASYNDQDIAEI
+158 SQDQAKDEANAN
-170 EVRKIE
+170 KIE
-176 NYFKAIKNS
+176 DRFRYIKNS
-185 GGANGNDI
+185 GGASGENI
-193 FAYQAGIGLL
+193 LAYEAGTGSLA
-203 SLEKPRIDPITG
+203 LEKPKS
-215 NPTGGYDTIVDKD
+215 DTDGFAEVMSATEFENQNIV
-228 GTNNQTLG
+228 NNALG
-236 ASLNNINII
+236 ASVNEIG
-245 NSVAYKKKI
+245 VAYSAVYKSHYSSVSKPGVYLFMT
-254 SLLGDGNEV
+254 SNRG
-263 NGIYVLP
+263 
-270 FTNDNFRNKL
+270 FRNRL
-280 YIGDS
+280 LPGDS

-291 YDTLKNKWV
+291 YDTVAQKWV
-300 LVGVTSVANGTQ
+300 LVGVLTGVEDNK

-327 KEYENLV
+327 KGYENLV

-359 IMLNSNL
+359 ITLNSNL

-377 GDFTL
+377 GDLTL

-396 DIAGGASLNLNVVS
+396 DIARGASLNLNVTS
-410 DTSVHKL
+410 DTSVHKV

-435 EGVVE
+435 DGVVE

-465 SLNDKIFFGNGG
+465 NLNDKIFFGNGG

-501 TNKNPQRA
+501 TNANSQRA
-509 TLAINGE
+509 TLTINGE
-516 SGKDTIFHANIDKNI
+516 SGKDTIFHASIDKNI

-560 VTLQGHPKTHAI
+560 VTLQGHPKTHAV

-587 AAGLSEPVY
+587 AAGLSEPDY

-670 KYRQDVQSGNLLVKD
+670 KYRQDIESKNLLVKD

-730 KFEIENL
+730 KFEVENL
-737 EVSGA
+737 EVSGV
-742 QKLGFEPDSVVKK
+742 QKLSFEPDSLIKK

-807 QSIINEGAIFNNE
+807 QNIINEGAIFNNE

-829 YTISDGKIVMKL
+829 YAISDGKIVMKL

-849 AVSSNVVQERVSKFS
+849 AISSNVVQERVSKFS

-900 KDMREISTSSL
+900 KDMKEISTSSL

-929 FQVTQLRAK
+929 FQVTQLRTK

-974 ANVNGAYFKDKKS
+974 ANVNGAYFKDRQS

-1023 VLKDDAKIYSFGAY
+1023 VLKDDAKIYRFGAY

-1067 ASAKGRGIL
+1067 VSVKGRGIL

-1126 NVAVAAGVEYA
+1126 NVAVGAGVEYA
-1137 LNSDKNAFSVQFLV
+1137 LNSEKNAFSVQFLV

-1190 DTKLSENL
+1190 ETKLSENL
-1198 VLSSQLSGMLDND
+1198 ILSSQLSGMLDND

>member
-7 ISLVLSG
+7 ISLVLSS

-88 TATHVENG
+88 TANHTLLASAATNFNEN
-96 TNAVDYNEK
+96 
-105 RGVFGN
+105 RGWFGN
-111 TKYEYLT
+111 TLYEYAT
-118 RYSSTST
+118 NSTQ
-125 SKVYNT
+125 KLYGAD
-131 ETTYLRTTKFIV
+131 TTYLRTSKYIV
-143 EGSVDPIDIPDLEIS
+143 EGQIDPLDVPNLEIS
-158 PASYNDQDIAEI
+158 SQDQTKDEANAK
-170 EVRKIE
+170 KIE
-176 NYFKAIKNS
+176 DRFREIKNS
-185 GGANGNDI
+185 GGASGDNI
-193 FAYQAGIGLL
+193 LAYEAGTGSLA
-203 SLEKPRIDPITG
+203 LEKPKSDSDGFAEVMSATEFE
-215 NPTGGYDTIVDKD
+215 NQNIV
-228 GTNNQTLG
+228 NNALG
-236 ASLNNINII
+236 ASVNEIG
-245 NSVAYKKKI
+245 VAYSAVYKSHYSSVSKPGVYLFMT
-254 SLLGDGNEV
+254 SNRG
-263 NGIYVLP
+263 
-270 FTNDNFRNKL
+270 FRNRL
-280 YIGDS
+280 LPGDS

-291 YDTLKNKWV
+291 YDTVAQKWV
-300 LVGVTSVANGTQ
+300 LVGVLTGVEDNK

-396 DIAGGASLNLNVVS
+396 DIARGASLNLNVVS

-465 SLNDKIFFGNGG
+465 NLNDKIFFGNGG

-501 TNKNPQRA
+501 TNENSQRA
-509 TLAINGE
+509 ILKINGE
-516 SGKDTIFHANIDKNI
+516 SGKDTIFHASIDKNI

-549 IDGALSLENAK
+549 IDGALNLENAK

-587 AAGLSEPVY
+587 AAGLSEPAY

-670 KYRQDVQSGNLLVKD
+670 KYRQDIESGNLLVKD

-699 LRVGGGAT
+699 LRVGGGTT

-730 KFEIENL
+730 KFEVENL
-737 EVSGA
+737 EISGA

-807 QSIINEGAIFNNE
+807 QNIINEGAIFNNE

-829 YTISDGKIVMKL
+829 YAISDGKIVMKL

-900 KDMREISTSSL
+900 KDMKEISTSSL
-911 KMSIKALQNS
+911 KVSMKALQNS

-974 ANVNGAYFKDKKS
+974 ANVNGAYFKDRQS

-1012 AGVSKAKFSSN
+1012 AGVSKAKFSSDI
-1023 VLKDDAKIYSFGAY
+1023 LKDDAKIYSFGAY

-1067 ASAKGRGIL
+1067 ASVKDRGIL

-1088 KSGEYE
+1088 KSGEFE
-1094 QSIKPLLALELGAN
+1094 QSIKPLLALEFGAN

-1137 LNSDKNAFSVQFLV
+1137 LSSDKNAFSVQFLV

-1161 SYVSLNNSNE
+1161 SYVSLNNSSE

>member
-7 ISLVLSG
+7 ISLVVSS

-20 DAQVMDIG
+20 DAQVMDVG

-64 DKIPNNNAR
+64 NKIPNNNAR

-88 TATHVENG
+88 TANHTLLASAATNFNEN
-96 TNAVDYNEK
+96 
-105 RGVFGN
+105 RGWFGN
-111 TKYEYLT
+111 TLYEYAT
-118 RYSSTST
+118 NSTQ
-125 SKVYNT
+125 KLYGAD
-131 ETTYLRTTKFIV
+131 TTYLRTSKYIV
-143 EGSVDPIDIPDLEIS
+143 EGQIDPLDVPNLEIS
-158 PASYNDQDIAEI
+158 SQDQAKDEAN
-170 EVRKIE
+170 VKKIE
-176 NYFKAIKNS
+176 DRFRDIKNS
-185 GGANGNDI
+185 GGASGDNILAYEAGTGSLALERPKSDSDG
-193 FAYQAGIGLL
+193 FAEVMSATEFEHQ
-203 SLEKPRIDPITG
+203 
-215 NPTGGYDTIVDKD
+215 NIV
-228 GTNNQTLG
+228 NNALG
-236 ASLNNINII
+236 ASVNEIG
-245 NSVAYKKKI
+245 VAYSAVYKSHYSSVSKPGVYLFMT
-254 SLLGDGNEV
+254 SNRG
-263 NGIYVLP
+263 
-270 FTNDNFRNKL
+270 FRNRL
-280 YIGDS
+280 LPGDS

-291 YDTLKNKWV
+291 YDTVAQKWV
-300 LVGVTSVANGTQ
+300 LVGVLTGVEDNK

-359 IMLNSNL
+359 ITLSTNL

-396 DIAGGASLNLNVVS
+396 DIAGGASLNLNVTS
-410 DTSVHKL
+410 DASVHKI

-435 EGVVE
+435 DGVVE

-465 SLNDKIFFGNGG
+465 NLNDKIFFGNGG

-501 TNKNPQRA
+501 TNANSQRA
-509 TLAINGE
+509 TLTINGE
-516 SGKDTIFHANIDKNI
+516 SGKDTIFHASIDKNI
-531 ELKHSGQG
+531 ELRHSGQG

-549 IDGALSLENAK
+549 IDGALSLEDAK

-587 AAGLSEPVY
+587 AAGLNEPAY
-596 MDLTRPSTLSQPDW
+596 MDLARPSTLSQPDW

-670 KYRQDVQSGNLLVKD
+670 KYRQDIESKNLLVKD

-707 KLKELVI
+707 KLKELVV

-730 KFEIENL
+730 KFEVENL

-807 QSIINEGAIFNNE
+807 QSIINQGAIFNNE

-829 YTISDGKIVMKL
+829 YAINGGKIEMKL

-849 AVSSNVVQERVSKFS
+849 AVSPNVVQEMASKFS

-900 KDMREISTSSL
+900 KEMKEISTSAL
-911 KMSIKALQNS
+911 KVSIKALQNS

-974 ANVNGAYFKDKKS
+974 ANVNGAYFKDRQS

-1067 ASAKGRGIL
+1067 ASVKGRGIL

-1088 KSGEYE
+1088 KSGEFE

>member
-7 ISLVLSG
+7 ISLVLSS

-50 PLEFTQRNGTKFTF
+50 PLEFTQRNGAKFRF

-88 TATHVENG
+88 TANHTLLASAATNFNEN
-96 TNAVDYNEK
+96 
-105 RGVFGN
+105 RGWFGN
-111 TKYEYLT
+111 TLYDYAT
-118 RYSSTST
+118 NSTQ
-125 SKVYNT
+125 KLYGAD
-131 ETTYLRTTKFIV
+131 TTYLRTSKYIV
-143 EGSVDPIDIPDLEIS
+143 EGQIDPLDVPNLEIS
-158 PASYNDQDIAEI
+158 SQDQAKDEANAN
-170 EVRKIE
+170 KIE
-176 NYFKAIKNS
+176 DRFRDIKNS
-185 GGANGNDI
+185 GGASGENI
-193 FAYQAGIGLL
+193 LAYEAGTGSLA
-203 SLEKPRIDPITG
+203 LEKPKS
-215 NPTGGYDTIVDKD
+215 DTDGFAEVMSATEFEHQNIV
-228 GTNNQTLG
+228 NNALG
-236 ASLNNINII
+236 ASVNEIG
-245 NSVAYKKKI
+245 VAYSAVYKSHYSIVSKPGVYLFMT
-254 SLLGDGNEV
+254 SNRG
-263 NGIYVLP
+263 
-270 FTNDNFRNKL
+270 FRNRL
-280 YIGDS
+280 LPGDS

-291 YDTLKNKWV
+291 YDTVAQKWV
-300 LVGVTSVANGTQ
+300 LVGVLTGVEDNK

-359 IMLNSNL
+359 ITLNSNL

-377 GDFTL
+377 GDLTL

-440 LRALNAFDKIYLT
+440 LRALNAFDKIYIT

-465 SLNDKIFFGNGG
+465 NLNDKIFFGNGG
-477 GALDLNGFDQTFN
+477 GALDLNGFDQTFD

-501 TNKNPQRA
+501 TNENPQRA

-560 VTLQGHPKTHAI
+560 VMLQGHPKTHAI

-587 AAGLSEPVY
+587 AAGLSEPAY
-596 MDLTRPSTLSQPDW
+596 MDLARPSTLSQPDW

-670 KYRQDVQSGNLLVKD
+670 KYRQDIESKNLLVKD

-730 KFEIENL
+730 KFEVENL

-742 QKLGFEPDSVVKK
+742 QKLGFEPDSLIKK

-776 TLGAGM
+776 TLGTGM

-807 QSIINEGAIFNNE
+807 QNIINEGAIFNNE

-829 YTISDGKIVMKL
+829 YAISDGKIVMKL

-876 TPEFVQAISSG
+876 TPEFMQAISSG

-900 KDMREISTSSL
+900 KDMKEISTSSL
-911 KMSIKALQNS
+911 KVSIKALQNS

-1023 VLKDDAKIYSFGAY
+1023 ILKDDAKIYSFGAY
-1037 GLFERGAHEIQS
+1037 GLFEKGPHEIQS

-1067 ASAKGRGIL
+1067 ASVKGRGIL

-1137 LNSDKNAFSVQFLV
+1137 LNSEKNAFSVQFLV

>member
-7 ISLVLSG
+7 ISLVLSS

-64 DKIPNNNAR
+64 NKIPNNNAR
-73 NNKGNFTALGRNFVV
+73 NNKGNFTSLGRNFVV
-88 TATHVENG
+88 TANHTLLASAATNFNEN
-96 TNAVDYNEK
+96 
-105 RGVFGN
+105 RGWFGN
-111 TKYEYLT
+111 TLYEYAT
-118 RYSSTST
+118 NSTQ
-125 SKVYNT
+125 KLYGAD
-131 ETTYLRTTKFIV
+131 TTYLRTSKYIV
-143 EGSVDPIDIPDLEIS
+143 EGQIDPLDVPNLEIS
-158 PASYNDQDIAEI
+158 SQDQAKDEANAN
-170 EVRKIE
+170 KIE
-176 NYFKAIKNS
+176 DRFRDIKNS
-185 GGANGNDI
+185 GGASGENI
-193 FAYQAGIGLL
+193 LAYEAGTGSLA
-203 SLEKPRIDPITG
+203 LEKPKSDSDGFAEVMSATEFE
-215 NPTGGYDTIVDKD
+215 NQNIV
-228 GTNNQTLG
+228 NNALG
-236 ASLNNINII
+236 ASVNEIG
-245 NSVAYKKKI
+245 VAYSAVYKSHYSSVSKPGVYLFMT
-254 SLLGDGNEV
+254 SNRG
-263 NGIYVLP
+263 
-270 FTNDNFRNKL
+270 FRNRL
-280 YIGDS
+280 LPGDS

-291 YDTLKNKWV
+291 YDTVAQKWV
-300 LVGVTSVANGTQ
+300 LVGVLTGVEDNK
-312 NYASIVTARDFNDYK
+312 NYTSIVTARDFNDYK

-359 IMLNSNL
+359 ITLNSNL

-377 GDFTL
+377 GDLTL

-465 SLNDKIFFGNGG
+465 NLNDKIFFGNGG
-477 GALDLNGFDQTFN
+477 GALDLNGFDQTFD

-501 TNKNPQRA
+501 TNENSQRA

-516 SGKDTIFHANIDKNI
+516 SGKDTIFHASIDKNI

-587 AAGLSEPVY
+587 AAGLSEPAY

-670 KYRQDVQSGNLLVKD
+670 KYRQDIESKNLLVKD

-699 LRVGGGAT
+699 LRVGGGTT

-730 KFEIENL
+730 KFEVENL

-742 QKLGFEPDSVVKK
+742 QKLGFEPDSLIKK

-807 QSIINEGAIFNNE
+807 QNIINEGAIFNNE

-829 YTISDGKIVMKL
+829 YAISDGKIVMKL

-900 KDMREISTSSL
+900 KDMKEISTSSL

-974 ANVNGAYFKDKKS
+974 ANVNGAYFKDRQS

-1012 AGVSKAKFSSN
+1012 AGVSKAKFSSDI
-1023 VLKDDAKIYSFGAY
+1023 LKDDAKIYSFGAY

-1054 FINSKRSLDEAQK
+1054 FINSKRGLDEAQK

-1088 KSGEYE
+1088 KSGEFE

-1137 LNSDKNAFSVQFLV
+1137 LSSEKNAFIVQFLV

-1161 SYVSLNNSNE
+1161 SYVSLNNSSE